1 MQNILTFIKNGQK
14 FTLDASNIKSVRDT
28 GNGFEI
34 TLKSG
39 EIIQADSYSVTPNTQ
54 PVEQVSSQQVEN
66 NSEADEEFEKEEVLK
81 EKSLLDSQ
89 TMLWGGA
96 AIALGGI
103 AIAASGSGGSDGS
116 APSDQTPPASLT
128 KILSKD
134 GKAVSG
140 LTEAGATVIVE
151 NSAGKVIGSA
161 KAGADG
167 TYLINLDKAY
177 INGEILKVSAQDT
190 AGNSTVKQ
198 ELIAS
203 DITAP
208 TLTHVISSNGKT
220 ITGLTEANST
230 VTVKD
235 SSGKIIGT
243 AKSDNDGKYTVI
255 LDKAYLNGENLTIS
269 AEDLAGNKS
278 TIQTILAD
286 DKTAPIGLTVAID
299 TAGKVVTG
307 VTEANAVVT
316 VKNAAGIVVGTATA
330 DTAGK
335 YSITLDK
342 VYLNGESLSAT
353 ASDQSGNATAPKTII
368 APDTTAPSSLTASIG
383 TAGKVVTG
391 VTEANAVV
399 TVKNA
404 AGIVVGTATA
414 DTVGKYSI
422 TLDKVYLNGES
433 LNVTAADKAGN
444 ATVPKTIVAPDTTA
458 PSSLTATIDAAGK
471 AITGVTEA
479 NATVTVKNVVGTI
492 VGTGTADATGKYSV
506 TLDKIY
512 LNGESLSTIAAD
524 KAGNATVPKIIV
536 APDITA
542 PSSLTATIDA
552 AGKAIT
558 GVTEANATVTVK
570 DVVGTIVGTGTADV
584 TGKYSVTLDKAYLN
598 GESLNVTVADKA
610 GNATVP
616 KTIVAPD
623 TTAPS
628 SLTATIDAAGK
639 AITGVTEANA
649 TVTVKNVVGTIVGTG
664 TADATGK
671 YSVTLDK
678 IYLNGESLS
687 AIAADKAG
695 NATVPKIIVAPDITA
710 PSSLTATI
718 DASGKVV
725 TGVTEANAVVTVK
738 NTAGTVV
745 GTGTADAT
753 GKYSITLDKAY
764 LNGESLNAI
773 AADKVGNTT
782 TPKTIIAPDTTAP
795 SSLTAI
801 IDAAGKVITGTT
813 EVGARVTV
821 KNVVGTIVGTG
832 TADATG
838 KYSVTLDK
846 IYLNGESLSAI
857 AADKAGNA
865 TVPKIIVAPDI
876 TAPSSLTATI
886 DASGK
891 VVTGVTE
898 ANAVVTVKN
907 TAGTVVGT
915 GTADATGKYS
925 ITLDK
930 AYLNGE
936 SLNAIAADKVGNTTT
951 PKTIIAP
958 DTTAPSSLTAIIDAA
973 GKVITGTTEVGARV
987 TVEQVT
993 AVYKEVTVLETQTV
1007 LNETV
1012 QSNYL
1017 SKTYSFEV
1025 TGTNAHVSLNLSSS
1039 TNSLSGSYS
1048 STLSGANLNTSLTG
1062 SISQA
1067 GNGNYSIDLAQGS
1080 VLPPG
1085 TYTLTVNYSS
1095 SIVPVINVNVTQ
1107 EVPKTILEVDHYETK
1122 VVGAANADEA
1132 GNYSITLDKAYLNG
1146 ESLSVTAADQSDNK
1160 TEVKEVI
1167 APDSTPPI
1175 LHQPTIQGGWT
1186 EGQSVQGTTEANAT
1200 IIVKNTAGDV
1210 IGSAIAD
1217 ASGYYNVILNT
1228 VYEDGELLKVIA
1240 ADAKGNE
1247 SSININTPDITAPI
1261 LANLFNYDVST
1272 DKIIFNAP
1280 SDSYIVEQKIGDAWV
1295 QVNVEEK
1302 FDWLNTEF
1310 RVTAKDLAG
1319 NSSQPLTIIINT
1331 ASGTYKPTDPTFIQ
1345 IIKGS
1350 IGNDYLY
1357 GGNGDDTLVSNTG
1370 SDYLYGGSGN
1380 DTLIYGG
1387 NSNVYTALQGQAGND
1402 TYIVDKA
1409 LLTSSSSIH
1418 ILDNAAEENIL
1429 QLKSVSSGDISL
1441 KQSDSLIIISFN
1453 DSASTIRF
1461 GEGQLSSIVFDDG
1474 TVWNKA
1480 QIEANTIGKLL
1491 GTDAADNLQADAEIS
1506 TIYGLG
1512 GNDTIQGGVQNDYL
1526 YGDDGDDTL
1535 VSNTGSDYLYG
1546 GAGNDTLIYG
1556 GNSNVYTALQGQ
1568 AGNDTYIIDKALLTS
1583 SSYIHILDNATEENT
1598 LQLKSVSSSDISL
1611 KQSDSLIIISF
1622 NDSASTIRFGKDN
1635 LSFIVFDDGTV
1646 WDKAQIEANTI
1657 GKLLGTDAADNL
1669 QADAEI
1675 STIYSLGG
1683 NDTIQGGVQN
1693 DYLYGGD
1700 GDDTLVSNTGSD
1712 YLYGGSG
1719 NDTLIYGGNS
1729 NVYTALQGQAGNDTY
1744 IVDKALLTSSSS
1756 IHILDNAAEEN
1767 ILQLKSVSSGDIS
1780 LKQSDSLIIISFND
1794 SASTIRFGEGQL
1806 SSIVFDD
1813 GTVWDKAQIEQH
1825 IAEPVFGTT
1834 GNDVIET
1841 NIPNQSYSYILG
1853 DGADTVVFNILDNT
1867 DNLGGNVK
1875 TEWTDF
1881 NLSENDK
1888 LDLSQLLIN
1897 NNGNLQEF
1905 ITVKDT
1911 QAGVVMSVDRDGSNQ
1926 STYHSQELILL
1937 TGKHYTLED
1946 LMASNAFI
1954 H

>member
-208 TLTHVISSNGKT
+208 TLTHAISSNGKA

-243 AKSDNDGKYTVI
+243 SKSDNDGKYTVI

-414 DTVGKYSI
+414 DTAGKYSI

-433 LNVTAADKAGN
+433 LSATASDQSGN
-444 ATVPKTIVAPDTTA
+444 ATAPKTIIAPDTTA
-458 PSSLTATIDAAGK
+458 PSSLTASIGTAGK
-471 AITGVTEA
+471 VVTGVTEA
-479 NATVTVKNVVGTI
+479 NAVVTVKNAAGIVVGI
-492 VGTGTADATGKYSV
+492 ATADATGKYSV

-512 LNGESLSTIAAD
+512 LNGESLSAIAAD

-536 APDITA
+536 APDITAPSSLTATIDAAGKVITGVTEANATVTVKDVVGTIVGTGTADVTGKYSVTLDKAYLNGESLNVTVADKAGNATVPKTIVAPDTTA

-649 TVTVKNVVGTIVGTG
+649 TVTVKDVVGTIVGTG
-664 TADATGK
+664 TADVTGK

-678 IYLNGESLS
+678 AYLNGENLTISAEDLAGNKSTIQTILADDKTAPIGLTVAIDTAGKFVTGVTEANAVVTIKNTAGTVVGTATADTAGKYSITLDKAYLNGESLS

-695 NATVPKIIVAPDITA
+695 NTTTPKTIIAPDTTA
-710 PSSLTATI
+710 PSSLIATI
-718 DASGKVV
+718 DASGKVF

-795 SSLTAI
+795 SSLTAT
-801 IDAAGKVITGTT
+801 IDAAGKV
-813 EVGARVTV
+813 V
-821 KNVVGTIVGTG
+821 
-832 TADATG
+832 
-838 KYSVTLDK
+838 
-846 IYLNGESLSAI
+846 
-857 AADKAGNA
+857 AG
-865 TVPKIIVAPDI
+865 I
-876 TAPSSLTATI
+876 
-886 DASGK
+886 
-891 VVTGVTE
+891 TE
-898 ANAVVTVKN
+898 A
-907 TAGTVVGT
+907 
-915 GTADATGKYS
+915 D
-925 ITLDK
+925 
-930 AYLNGE
+930 
-936 SLNAIAADKVGNTTT
+936 
-951 PKTIIAP
+951 
-958 DTTAPSSLTAIIDAA
+958 
-973 GKVITGTTEVGARV
+973 ARV

-993 AVYKEVTVLETQTV
+993 AVYKEVTVLETQFI
-1007 LNETV
+1007 LSESV
-1012 QSNYL
+1012 QTNYL

-1048 STLSGANLNTSLTG
+1048 SILSGASLNTRLTG
-1062 SISQA
+1062 NVSQA
-1067 GNGNYSIDLAQGS
+1067 GDGNYSIDLAQGW

-1085 TYTLTVNYSS
+1085 TYTLIVNYSS
-1095 SIVPVINVNVTQ
+1095 SMAPVINVNVTQ
-1107 EVPKTILEVDHYETK
+1107 EVPTTILEVDHYETK
-1122 VVGAANADEA
+1122 VVGTANADEA

-1146 ESLSVTAADQSDNK
+1146 ENLIVTATDQSGNK
-1160 TEVKEVI
+1160 TEAKEVI
-1167 APDSTPPI
+1167 VPDITPPI

-1186 EGQSVQGTTEANAT
+1186 EGQVVQGTTEANVTVT
-1200 IIVKNTAGDV
+1200 IKNAAGDV

-1217 ASGYYNVILNT
+1217 ASGHYSVILNT
-1228 VYEDGELLKVIA
+1228 VYENGELLKVIA
-1240 ADAKGNE
+1240 TDNKGNE
-1247 SSININTPDITAPI
+1247 NLLQLNAPDTTAPI
-1261 LANLFNYDVST
+1261 LANLFSYDLST

-1280 SDSYIVEQKIGDAWV
+1280 SDSYFVEQKIDGAWV
-1295 QVNVEEK
+1295 HVNIEEK
-1302 FDWLNTEF
+1302 FDWLNVEY
-1310 RVTAKDLAG
+1310 RVTATDQAG
-1319 NSSQPLTIIINT
+1319 NSSQPLTTIINT
-1331 ASGTYKPTDPTFIQ
+1331 ASGTYKPTDPTFTQ

-1350 IGNDYLY
+1350 TGNDYLY
-1357 GGNGDDTLVSNTG
+1357 GSNGDDTLISNGG
-1370 SDYLYGGSGN
+1370 SDSLYGGSGN

-1387 NSNVYTALQGQAGND
+1387 NSPNVYTGLIGEAGND

-1409 LLTSSSSIH
+1409 LLGSLSYVH
-1418 ILDNAAEENIL
+1418 ILDNTNEQNTL
-1429 QLKSVSSGDISL
+1429 YLKSVSADEIIL
-1441 KQSDSLIIISFN
+1441 KQASADRIITFN
-1453 DSASTIRF
+1453 DSTATIHF

-1480 QIEANTIGKLL
+1480 QIEANIIGRLL
-1491 GTDAADNLQADAEIS
+1491 GTDGDDHLQADANYS
-1506 TIYGLG
+1506 VIYGL
-1512 GNDTIQGGVQNDYL
+1512 D
-1526 YGDDGDDTL
+1526 
-1535 VSNTGSDYLYG
+1535 
-1546 GAGNDTLIYG
+1546 
-1556 GNSNVYTALQGQ
+1556 
-1568 AGNDTYIIDKALLTS
+1568 
-1583 SSYIHILDNATEENT
+1583 
-1598 LQLKSVSSSDISL
+1598 
-1611 KQSDSLIIISF
+1611 
-1622 NDSASTIRFGKDN
+1622 
-1635 LSFIVFDDGTV
+1635 
-1646 WDKAQIEANTI
+1646 
-1657 GKLLGTDAADNL
+1657 
-1669 QADAEI
+1669 
-1675 STIYSLGG
+1675 G

-1693 DYLYGGD
+1693 DYLYGGN
-1700 GDDTLVSNTGSD
+1700 GDDTLISNGGSD
-1712 YLYGGSG
+1712 SLYGGSG

-1729 NVYTALQGQAGNDTY
+1729 PNVYTGLIGEAGNDTY
-1744 IVDKALLTSSSS
+1744 IVDKALLGSLSYV
-1756 IHILDNAAEEN
+1756 HILDNTNEQN
-1767 ILQLKSVSSGDIS
+1767 TLYLKSVSADEII
-1780 LKQSDSLIIISFND
+1780 LKQTSADRVITFND
-1794 SASTIRFGEGQL
+1794 STATIHFGEGQL

-1813 GTVWDKAQIEQH
+1813 GTTWDKAQIEQH
-1825 IAEPVFGTT
+1825 IAKTVVGTFD
-1834 GNDVIET
+1834 NDVVET
-1841 NIPNQSYSYILG
+1841 ATANQTYSYTL
-1853 DGADTVVFNILDNT
+1853 DTGADTLIFKVLDDI
-1867 DNLGGNVK
+1867 DNLGGNSNG
-1875 TEWTDF
+1875 EWTDF

-1926 STYHSQELILL
+1926 STYYSQELILL

>member
-598 GESLNVTVADKA
+598 GESLN
-610 GNATVP
+610 
-616 KTIVAPD
+616 
-623 TTAPS
+623 
-628 SLTATIDAAGK
+628 
-639 AITGVTEANA
+639 
-649 TVTVKNVVGTIVGTG
+649 
-664 TADATGK
+664 
-671 YSVTLDK
+671 
-678 IYLNGESLS
+678 
-687 AIAADKAG
+687 
-695 NATVPKIIVAPDITA
+695 
-710 PSSLTATI
+710 
-718 DASGKVV
+718 
-725 TGVTEANAVVTVK
+725 
-738 NTAGTVV
+738 
-745 GTGTADAT
+745 
-753 GKYSITLDKAY
+753 
-764 LNGESLNAI
+764 
-773 AADKVGNTT
+773 
-782 TPKTIIAPDTTAP
+782 
-795 SSLTAI
+795 
-801 IDAAGKVITGTT
+801 
-813 EVGARVTV
+813 
-821 KNVVGTIVGTG
+821 
-832 TADATG
+832 
-838 KYSVTLDK
+838 
-846 IYLNGESLSAI
+846 
-857 AADKAGNA
+857 
-865 TVPKIIVAPDI
+865 
-876 TAPSSLTATI
+876 
-886 DASGK
+886 
-891 VVTGVTE
+891 
-898 ANAVVTVKN
+898 
-907 TAGTVVGT
+907 
-915 GTADATGKYS
+915 
-925 ITLDK
+925 
-930 AYLNGE
+930 
-936 SLNAIAADKVGNTTT
+936 AIAADKVGNTTT

-1480 QIEANTIGKLL
+1480 
-1491 GTDAADNLQADAEIS
+1491 
-1506 TIYGLG
+1506 
-1512 GNDTIQGGVQNDYL
+1512 
-1526 YGDDGDDTL
+1526 
-1535 VSNTGSDYLYG
+1535 
-1546 GAGNDTLIYG
+1546 
-1556 GNSNVYTALQGQ
+1556 
-1568 AGNDTYIIDKALLTS
+1568 
-1583 SSYIHILDNATEENT
+1583 
-1598 LQLKSVSSSDISL
+1598 
-1611 KQSDSLIIISF
+1611 
-1622 NDSASTIRFGKDN
+1622 
-1635 LSFIVFDDGTV
+1635 
-1646 WDKAQIEANTI
+1646 
-1657 GKLLGTDAADNL
+1657 
-1669 QADAEI
+1669 
-1675 STIYSLGG
+1675 
-1683 NDTIQGGVQN
+1683 
-1693 DYLYGGD
+1693 
-1700 GDDTLVSNTGSD
+1700 
-1712 YLYGGSG
+1712 
-1719 NDTLIYGGNS
+1719 
-1729 NVYTALQGQAGNDTY
+1729 
-1744 IVDKALLTSSSS
+1744 
-1756 IHILDNAAEEN
+1756 
-1767 ILQLKSVSSGDIS
+1767 
-1780 LKQSDSLIIISFND
+1780 
-1794 SASTIRFGEGQL
+1794 
-1806 SSIVFDD
+1806 
-1813 GTVWDKAQIEQH
+1813 
-1825 IAEPVFGTT
+1825 
-1834 GNDVIET
+1834 
-1841 NIPNQSYSYILG
+1841 
-1853 DGADTVVFNILDNT
+1853 
-1867 DNLGGNVK
+1867 
-1875 TEWTDF
+1875 
-1881 NLSENDK
+1881 
-1888 LDLSQLLIN
+1888 
-1897 NNGNLQEF
+1897 
-1905 ITVKDT
+1905 
-1911 QAGVVMSVDRDGSNQ
+1911 
-1926 STYHSQELILL
+1926 
-1937 TGKHYTLED
+1937 
-1946 LMASNAFI
+1946 
-1954 H
+1954 

>member
-39 EIIQADSYSVTPNTQ
+39 EIIQAESYSVTPNTQ

-103 AIAASGSGGSDGS
+103 AIAASGSGGS

-208 TLTHVISSNGKT
+208 TLTHAISSNGKT

-269 AEDLAGNKS
+269 AEDLVGNKS

-299 TAGKVVTG
+299 TAGKVVKG

-414 DTVGKYSI
+414 D
-422 TLDKVYLNGES
+422 
-433 LNVTAADKAGN
+433 
-444 ATVPKTIVAPDTTA
+444 
-458 PSSLTATIDAAGK
+458 
-471 AITGVTEA
+471 
-479 NATVTVKNVVGTI
+479 
-492 VGTGTADATGKYSV
+492 ATGKYSV
-506 TLDKIY
+506 TL
-512 LNGESLSTIAAD
+512 N
-524 KAGNATVPKIIV
+524 
-536 APDITA
+536 
-542 PSSLTATIDA
+542 
-552 AGKAIT
+552 
-558 GVTEANATVTVK
+558 
-570 DVVGTIVGTGTADV
+570 
-584 TGKYSVTLDKAYLN
+584 KAYLN
-598 GESLNVTVADKA
+598 GESLNVTAADKA

-718 DASGKVV
+718 DAAGKAI
-725 TGVTEANAVVTVK
+725 TGVTEANATVTVK
-738 NTAGTVV
+738 DVVGTIV
-745 GTGTADAT
+745 GTGTADVT
-753 GKYSITLDKAY
+753 GKYSVTLDKAY
-764 LNGESLNAI
+764 LNGESLNVT
-773 AADKVGNTT
+773 AADKAGNATV
-782 TPKTIIAPDTTAP
+782 PKTIVAPDTTAP
-795 SSLTAI
+795 SSLTAT
-801 IDAAGKVITGTT
+801 IDAAGKAITGVT
-813 EVGARVTV
+813 EANATVTV

-857 AADKAGNA
+857 AADKAGNTTAA
-865 TVPKIIVAPDI
+865 TTIIASDT
-876 TAPSSLTATI
+876 TAPSSLIATI

-958 DTTAPSSLTAIIDAA
+958 DTTAPSSLIATIDAA
-973 GKVITGTTEVGARV
+973 GKVVAGVTEADARV

-993 AVYKEVTVLETQTV
+993 AVYKEVTVLETQFI
-1007 LNETV
+1007 LSESV
-1012 QSNYL
+1012 QTNYL

-1048 STLSGANLNTSLTG
+1048 SILSGASLNTRLTG
-1062 SISQA
+1062 NVSQA
-1067 GNGNYSIDLAQGS
+1067 GDGNYSIDLAQGS

-1095 SIVPVINVNVTQ
+1095 SMVPVINVNVTQ
-1107 EVPKTILEVDHYETK
+1107 EVPTTILEVDYYETK
-1122 VVGAANADEA
+1122 VVGTANADEA

-1146 ESLSVTAADQSDNK
+1146 ENLIATATDQSGNK
-1160 TEVKEVI
+1160 TEAKEVI
-1167 APDSTPPI
+1167 VPDITPPI

-1186 EGQSVQGTTEANAT
+1186 EGQVVQGTTEANVTVT
-1200 IIVKNTAGDV
+1200 IKNAAGDV

-1217 ASGYYNVILNT
+1217 ASGHYSVILNT
-1228 VYEDGELLKVIA
+1228 VYENGELLKVIA
-1240 ADAKGNE
+1240 TDNKGNE
-1247 SSININTPDITAPI
+1247 NLLQLNAPDTTTPM
-1261 LANLFNYDVST
+1261 LANLFSYDLST

-1280 SDSYIVEQKIGDAWV
+1280 SDSYFVEQKIDGAWV
-1295 QVNVEEK
+1295 HVNIEEK
-1302 FDWLNTEF
+1302 FDWLNVEY
-1310 RVTAKDLAG
+1310 RVTATDQAG
-1319 NSSQPLTIIINT
+1319 NSSQPLTTIINT

-1350 IGNDYLY
+1350 TGNDYLY
-1357 GGNGDDTLVSNTG
+1357 GGNGDDTLISNG
-1370 SDYLYGGSGN
+1370 DSDSLYGGSGN

-1387 NSNVYTALQGQAGND
+1387 NSPKIYTGLIGEAGND

-1409 LLTSSSSIH
+1409 LLGSLSYVH
-1418 ILDNAAEENIL
+1418 ILDNTNEQNTL
-1429 QLKSVSSGDISL
+1429 YLKSVSADEIIL
-1441 KQSDSLIIISFN
+1441 KQTSADRVITFN
-1453 DSASTIRF
+1453 DSTATIHF

-1474 TVWNKA
+1474 T
-1480 QIEANTIGKLL
+1480 T
-1491 GTDAADNLQADAEIS
+1491 
-1506 TIYGLG
+1506 
-1512 GNDTIQGGVQNDYL
+1512 
-1526 YGDDGDDTL
+1526 
-1535 VSNTGSDYLYG
+1535 
-1546 GAGNDTLIYG
+1546 
-1556 GNSNVYTALQGQ
+1556 
-1568 AGNDTYIIDKALLTS
+1568 
-1583 SSYIHILDNATEENT
+1583 
-1598 LQLKSVSSSDISL
+1598 
-1611 KQSDSLIIISF
+1611 
-1622 NDSASTIRFGKDN
+1622 
-1635 LSFIVFDDGTV
+1635 
-1646 WDKAQIEANTI
+1646 WDKAQIEANII
-1657 GKLLGTDAADNL
+1657 GRLLGTDGDDHL
-1669 QADAEI
+1669 QADANY
-1675 STIYSLGG
+1675 SVIYGLDG

-1693 DYLYGGD
+1693 DYLYGGN
-1700 GDDTLVSNTGSD
+1700 GDDTLISNGGSD
-1712 YLYGGSG
+1712 SLYGGSG

-1729 NVYTALQGQAGNDTY
+1729 PNVYTGLIGEAGNDTY
-1744 IVDKALLTSSSS
+1744 IVDKALLGSLSYV
-1756 IHILDNAAEEN
+1756 HILDNTNEQN
-1767 ILQLKSVSSGDIS
+1767 TLYLKSVSADEII
-1780 LKQSDSLIIISFND
+1780 LKQTSADRVITFND
-1794 SASTIRFGEGQL
+1794 STATIHFGEGQL

-1813 GTVWDKAQIEQH
+1813 GTTWDKAQIEQH
-1825 IAEPVFGTT
+1825 IAKTVVGTFD
-1834 GNDVIET
+1834 NDVVET
-1841 NIPNQSYSYILG
+1841 ATANQTYSYTL
-1853 DGADTVVFNILDNT
+1853 DTGADTLIFKVLDDI
-1867 DNLGGNVK
+1867 DNLGGNSNG
-1875 TEWTDF
+1875 EWTDF

>member
-39 EIIQADSYSVTPNTQ
+39 EIIQAESYSVTPNTQ

-103 AIAASGSGGSDGS
+103 AIAASGSGGS

-208 TLTHVISSNGKT
+208 TLTHAISSNGKT

-269 AEDLAGNKS
+269 AEDLVGNKS

-299 TAGKVVTG
+299 TAGKVVKG

-414 DTVGKYSI
+414 DATGKYSV
-422 TLDKVYLNGES
+422 TLNKAYLNGES

-512 LNGESLSTIAAD
+512 LNGESLS
-524 KAGNATVPKIIV
+524 
-536 APDITA
+536 
-542 PSSLTATIDA
+542 
-552 AGKAIT
+552 
-558 GVTEANATVTVK
+558 
-570 DVVGTIVGTGTADV
+570 
-584 TGKYSVTLDKAYLN
+584 
-598 GESLNVTVADKA
+598 
-610 GNATVP
+610 
-616 KTIVAPD
+616 
-623 TTAPS
+623 
-628 SLTATIDAAGK
+628 
-639 AITGVTEANA
+639 
-649 TVTVKNVVGTIVGTG
+649 
-664 TADATGK
+664 
-671 YSVTLDK
+671 
-678 IYLNGESLS
+678 

-695 NATVPKIIVAPDITA
+695 NTTAATTIIASDTTA
-710 PSSLTATI
+710 PSSLIATI

-795 SSLTAI
+795 SSLIAT
-801 IDAAGKVITGTT
+801 IDAAGKV
-813 EVGARVTV
+813 
-821 KNVVGTIVGTG
+821 
-832 TADATG
+832 
-838 KYSVTLDK
+838 
-846 IYLNGESLSAI
+846 
-857 AADKAGNA
+857 
-865 TVPKIIVAPDI
+865 VA
-876 TAPSSLTATI
+876 
-886 DASGK
+886 
-891 VVTGVTE
+891 GVTE
-898 ANAVVTVKN
+898 A
-907 TAGTVVGT
+907 
-915 GTADATGKYS
+915 D
-925 ITLDK
+925 
-930 AYLNGE
+930 
-936 SLNAIAADKVGNTTT
+936 
-951 PKTIIAP
+951 
-958 DTTAPSSLTAIIDAA
+958 
-973 GKVITGTTEVGARV
+973 ARV

-993 AVYKEVTVLETQTV
+993 AVYKEVTVLETQFI
-1007 LNETV
+1007 LSESV
-1012 QSNYL
+1012 QTNYL

-1048 STLSGANLNTSLTG
+1048 SILSGASLNTRLTG
-1062 SISQA
+1062 NVSQA
-1067 GNGNYSIDLAQGS
+1067 GDGNYSIDLAQGS

-1095 SIVPVINVNVTQ
+1095 SMVPVINVNVTQ

-1506 TIYGLG
+1506 TIYSLG

-1526 YGDDGDDTL
+1526 YGGDGDDTL

-1546 GAGNDTLIYG
+1546 GSGNDTLIYG

-1780 LKQSDSLIIISFND
+1780 LKQSDLLIIISFND

-1834 GNDVIET
+1834 VNDVIET

-1881 NLSENDK
+1881 NLVENDK
-1888 LDLSQLLIN
+1888 IDFSQLFIN
-1897 NNGNLQEF
+1897 DSGDLQDY

-1911 QAGVVMSVDRDGSNQ
+1911 EAGLIISVDRDGSSQ

>member
-39 EIIQADSYSVTPNTQ
+39 EIIQAESYSVTPNTQ

-208 TLTHVISSNGKT
+208 TLTHAISSNGKT

-255 LDKAYLNGENLTIS
+255 LDKAYLNGENLSIS

-299 TAGKVVTG
+299 TAGKFVTG

-316 VKNAAGIVVGTATA
+316 IKNTVGTVVGTATA

-414 DTVGKYSI
+414 D
-422 TLDKVYLNGES
+422 
-433 LNVTAADKAGN
+433 
-444 ATVPKTIVAPDTTA
+444 
-458 PSSLTATIDAAGK
+458 
-471 AITGVTEA
+471 
-479 NATVTVKNVVGTI
+479 
-492 VGTGTADATGKYSV
+492 ATGKYSV
-506 TLDKIY
+506 TLDKAY
-512 LNGESLSTIAAD
+512 LNGESLSITATD
-524 KAGNATVPKIIV
+524 KAGNATAPKIIV

-552 AGKAIT
+552 AGEAI
-558 GVTEANATVTVK
+558 
-570 DVVGTIVGTGTADV
+570 
-584 TGKYSVTLDKAYLN
+584 
-598 GESLNVTVADKA
+598 
-610 GNATVP
+610 
-616 KTIVAPD
+616 
-623 TTAPS
+623 
-628 SLTATIDAAGK
+628 
-639 AITGVTEANA
+639 
-649 TVTVKNVVGTIVGTG
+649 
-664 TADATGK
+664 
-671 YSVTLDK
+671 
-678 IYLNGESLS
+678 
-687 AIAADKAG
+687 
-695 NATVPKIIVAPDITA
+695 
-710 PSSLTATI
+710 
-718 DASGKVV
+718 

-738 NTAGTVV
+738 NAAGIVV

-795 SSLTAI
+795 SSLI
-801 IDAAGKVITGTT
+801 
-813 EVGARVTV
+813 
-821 KNVVGTIVGTG
+821 
-832 TADATG
+832 
-838 KYSVTLDK
+838 
-846 IYLNGESLSAI
+846 
-857 AADKAGNA
+857 
-865 TVPKIIVAPDI
+865 
-876 TAPSSLTATI
+876 ATI

-891 VVTGVTE
+891 VVAGVTE
-898 ANAVVTVKN
+898 A
-907 TAGTVVGT
+907 
-915 GTADATGKYS
+915 D
-925 ITLDK
+925 
-930 AYLNGE
+930 
-936 SLNAIAADKVGNTTT
+936 
-951 PKTIIAP
+951 
-958 DTTAPSSLTAIIDAA
+958 
-973 GKVITGTTEVGARV
+973 ARV

-993 AVYKEVTVLETQTV
+993 AVYKEVTVLETQFI
-1007 LNETV
+1007 LSESV
-1012 QSNYL
+1012 QTNYL

-1048 STLSGANLNTSLTG
+1048 SILSGASLNTRLTG
-1062 SISQA
+1062 NVSQA
-1067 GNGNYSIDLAQGS
+1067 GEGNYSIDLAQGS

-1095 SIVPVINVNVTQ
+1095 SMVPVINVNVTQ
-1107 EVPKTILEVDHYETK
+1107 EVPTTILEVDHYETK
-1122 VVGAANADEA
+1122 VVGTANADEA

-1146 ESLSVTAADQSDNK
+1146 ENLIATATDQSGNK
-1160 TEVKEVI
+1160 TEAKEVI
-1167 APDSTPPI
+1167 VPDITPPI

-1186 EGQSVQGTTEANAT
+1186 EGQVVQGTTEANVTVTIKNAT
-1200 IIVKNTAGDV
+1200 GDV

-1217 ASGYYNVILNT
+1217 ASGYYSVILNT
-1228 VYEDGELLKVIA
+1228 VYENGELLKVIA
-1240 ADAKGNE
+1240 TDNKGNE
-1247 SSININTPDITAPI
+1247 NLLQLNAPDTTAPI
-1261 LANLFNYDVST
+1261 LANLFSYDLST

-1280 SDSYIVEQKIGDAWV
+1280 SDSYFVEQKIDGAWV
-1295 QVNVEEK
+1295 HVNIEEK
-1302 FDWLNTEF
+1302 FDWLNVEY
-1310 RVTAKDLAG
+1310 RVTATDQAG
-1319 NSSQPLTIIINT
+1319 NSSQPLTTIINT
-1331 ASGTYKPTDPTFIQ
+1331 ASGTYKPTDPTFTQ

-1350 IGNDYLY
+1350 TGNDYLY
-1357 GGNGDDTLVSNTG
+1357 GGNGDDTLISNGG
-1370 SDYLYGGSGN
+1370 SDSLYGGSGN

-1387 NSNVYTALQGQAGND
+1387 NSPNIYTGLIGEAGND

-1409 LLTSSSSIH
+1409 LL
-1418 ILDNAAEENIL
+1418 
-1429 QLKSVSSGDISL
+1429 GSL
-1441 KQSDSLIIISFN
+1441 
-1453 DSASTIRF
+1453 
-1461 GEGQLSSIVFDDG
+1461 
-1474 TVWNKA
+1474 
-1480 QIEANTIGKLL
+1480 
-1491 GTDAADNLQADAEIS
+1491 
-1506 TIYGLG
+1506 
-1512 GNDTIQGGVQNDYL
+1512 
-1526 YGDDGDDTL
+1526 
-1535 VSNTGSDYLYG
+1535 
-1546 GAGNDTLIYG
+1546 
-1556 GNSNVYTALQGQ
+1556 
-1568 AGNDTYIIDKALLTS
+1568 
-1583 SSYIHILDNATEENT
+1583 
-1598 LQLKSVSSSDISL
+1598 
-1611 KQSDSLIIISF
+1611 
-1622 NDSASTIRFGKDN
+1622 
-1635 LSFIVFDDGTV
+1635 
-1646 WDKAQIEANTI
+1646 
-1657 GKLLGTDAADNL
+1657 
-1669 QADAEI
+1669 
-1675 STIYSLGG
+1675 
-1683 NDTIQGGVQN
+1683 
-1693 DYLYGGD
+1693 
-1700 GDDTLVSNTGSD
+1700 
-1712 YLYGGSG
+1712 
-1719 NDTLIYGGNS
+1719 
-1729 NVYTALQGQAGNDTY
+1729 
-1744 IVDKALLTSSSS
+1744 
-1756 IHILDNAAEEN
+1756 
-1767 ILQLKSVSSGDIS
+1767 
-1780 LKQSDSLIIISFND
+1780 
-1794 SASTIRFGEGQL
+1794 
-1806 SSIVFDD
+1806 
-1813 GTVWDKAQIEQH
+1813 
-1825 IAEPVFGTT
+1825 
-1834 GNDVIET
+1834 
-1841 NIPNQSYSYILG
+1841 
-1853 DGADTVVFNILDNT
+1853 
-1867 DNLGGNVK
+1867 
-1875 TEWTDF
+1875 
-1881 NLSENDK
+1881 
-1888 LDLSQLLIN
+1888 
-1897 NNGNLQEF
+1897 
-1905 ITVKDT
+1905 
-1911 QAGVVMSVDRDGSNQ
+1911 
-1926 STYHSQELILL
+1926 
-1937 TGKHYTLED
+1937 
-1946 LMASNAFI
+1946 
-1954 H
+1954 

>member
-39 EIIQADSYSVTPNTQ
+39 EIIQAESYSVTPNTQ

-103 AIAASGSGGSDGS
+103 AIAASGSGGS

-208 TLTHVISSNGKT
+208 TLTHAISSNGKT

-269 AEDLAGNKS
+269 AEDLVGNKS

-299 TAGKVVTG
+299 TAGKVVKG

-414 DTVGKYSI
+414 DATGKYSV
-422 TLDKVYLNGES
+422 TLNKAYLNGES

-512 LNGESLSTIAAD
+512 LNGESLS
-524 KAGNATVPKIIV
+524 
-536 APDITA
+536 
-542 PSSLTATIDA
+542 
-552 AGKAIT
+552 
-558 GVTEANATVTVK
+558 
-570 DVVGTIVGTGTADV
+570 
-584 TGKYSVTLDKAYLN
+584 
-598 GESLNVTVADKA
+598 
-610 GNATVP
+610 
-616 KTIVAPD
+616 
-623 TTAPS
+623 
-628 SLTATIDAAGK
+628 
-639 AITGVTEANA
+639 
-649 TVTVKNVVGTIVGTG
+649 
-664 TADATGK
+664 
-671 YSVTLDK
+671 
-678 IYLNGESLS
+678 

-695 NATVPKIIVAPDITA
+695 NTTAATTIIASDTTA
-710 PSSLTATI
+710 PSSLIATI

-795 SSLTAI
+795 SSLIAT
-801 IDAAGKVITGTT
+801 IDAAGKV
-813 EVGARVTV
+813 
-821 KNVVGTIVGTG
+821 
-832 TADATG
+832 
-838 KYSVTLDK
+838 
-846 IYLNGESLSAI
+846 
-857 AADKAGNA
+857 
-865 TVPKIIVAPDI
+865 VA
-876 TAPSSLTATI
+876 
-886 DASGK
+886 
-891 VVTGVTE
+891 GVTE
-898 ANAVVTVKN
+898 A
-907 TAGTVVGT
+907 
-915 GTADATGKYS
+915 D
-925 ITLDK
+925 
-930 AYLNGE
+930 
-936 SLNAIAADKVGNTTT
+936 
-951 PKTIIAP
+951 
-958 DTTAPSSLTAIIDAA
+958 
-973 GKVITGTTEVGARV
+973 ARV

-993 AVYKEVTVLETQTV
+993 AVYKEVTVLETQFI
-1007 LNETV
+1007 LSESV
-1012 QSNYL
+1012 QTNYL

-1048 STLSGANLNTSLTG
+1048 SILSGASLNTRLTG
-1062 SISQA
+1062 NVSQA
-1067 GNGNYSIDLAQGS
+1067 GDGNYSIDLAQGS

-1095 SIVPVINVNVTQ
+1095 SMVPVINVNVTQ

-1780 LKQSDSLIIISFND
+1780 LKQSDLLIIISFND

-1834 GNDVIET
+1834 VNDVIET

-1881 NLSENDK
+1881 NLVENDK
-1888 LDLSQLLIN
+1888 IDFSQLFIN
-1897 NNGNLQEF
+1897 DSGDLQDY

-1911 QAGVVMSVDRDGSNQ
+1911 EAGLIISVDRDGSSQ

>member
-414 DTVGKYSI
+414 DTAGKYSITLDKVYLNGESLSATASDQSGNATAPKTIIAPDTTAPSSLTASIGTAGKVVTGVTEANAVVTVKNAAGIVVGTATADTVGKYSI

-584 TGKYSVTLDKAYLN
+584 TGKYSV
-598 GESLNVTVADKA
+598 
-610 GNATVP
+610 
-616 KTIVAPD
+616 
-623 TTAPS
+623 
-628 SLTATIDAAGK
+628 
-639 AITGVTEANA
+639 
-649 TVTVKNVVGTIVGTG
+649 
-664 TADATGK
+664 
-671 YSVTLDK
+671 
-678 IYLNGESLS
+678 
-687 AIAADKAG
+687 
-695 NATVPKIIVAPDITA
+695 
-710 PSSLTATI
+710 
-718 DASGKVV
+718 
-725 TGVTEANAVVTVK
+725 
-738 NTAGTVV
+738 
-745 GTGTADAT
+745 
-753 GKYSITLDKAY
+753 
-764 LNGESLNAI
+764 
-773 AADKVGNTT
+773 
-782 TPKTIIAPDTTAP
+782 
-795 SSLTAI
+795 
-801 IDAAGKVITGTT
+801 
-813 EVGARVTV
+813 
-821 KNVVGTIVGTG
+821 
-832 TADATG
+832 
-838 KYSVTLDK
+838 
-846 IYLNGESLSAI
+846 
-857 AADKAGNA
+857 
-865 TVPKIIVAPDI
+865 
-876 TAPSSLTATI
+876 
-886 DASGK
+886 
-891 VVTGVTE
+891 
-898 ANAVVTVKN
+898 
-907 TAGTVVGT
+907 
-915 GTADATGKYS
+915 
-925 ITLDK
+925 TLDK

-1357 GGNGDDTLVSNTG
+1357 GGNG
-1370 SDYLYGGSGN
+1370 
-1380 DTLIYGG
+1380 
-1387 NSNVYTALQGQAGND
+1387 
-1402 TYIVDKA
+1402 
-1409 LLTSSSSIH
+1409 
-1418 ILDNAAEENIL
+1418 
-1429 QLKSVSSGDISL
+1429 
-1441 KQSDSLIIISFN
+1441 
-1453 DSASTIRF
+1453 
-1461 GEGQLSSIVFDDG
+1461 
-1474 TVWNKA
+1474 
-1480 QIEANTIGKLL
+1480 
-1491 GTDAADNLQADAEIS
+1491 
-1506 TIYGLG
+1506 
-1512 GNDTIQGGVQNDYL
+1512 
-1526 YGDDGDDTL
+1526 
-1535 VSNTGSDYLYG
+1535 
-1546 GAGNDTLIYG
+1546 
-1556 GNSNVYTALQGQ
+1556 
-1568 AGNDTYIIDKALLTS
+1568 
-1583 SSYIHILDNATEENT
+1583 
-1598 LQLKSVSSSDISL
+1598 
-1611 KQSDSLIIISF
+1611 
-1622 NDSASTIRFGKDN
+1622 
-1635 LSFIVFDDGTV
+1635 
-1646 WDKAQIEANTI
+1646 
-1657 GKLLGTDAADNL
+1657 
-1669 QADAEI
+1669 
-1675 STIYSLGG
+1675 
-1683 NDTIQGGVQN
+1683 
-1693 DYLYGGD
+1693 
-1700 GDDTLVSNTGSD
+1700 
-1712 YLYGGSG
+1712 
-1719 NDTLIYGGNS
+1719 
-1729 NVYTALQGQAGNDTY
+1729 
-1744 IVDKALLTSSSS
+1744 
-1756 IHILDNAAEEN
+1756 
-1767 ILQLKSVSSGDIS
+1767 
-1780 LKQSDSLIIISFND
+1780 
-1794 SASTIRFGEGQL
+1794 
-1806 SSIVFDD
+1806 
-1813 GTVWDKAQIEQH
+1813 
-1825 IAEPVFGTT
+1825 
-1834 GNDVIET
+1834 
-1841 NIPNQSYSYILG
+1841 
-1853 DGADTVVFNILDNT
+1853 
-1867 DNLGGNVK
+1867 
-1875 TEWTDF
+1875 
-1881 NLSENDK
+1881 
-1888 LDLSQLLIN
+1888 
-1897 NNGNLQEF
+1897 
-1905 ITVKDT
+1905 
-1911 QAGVVMSVDRDGSNQ
+1911 
-1926 STYHSQELILL
+1926 
-1937 TGKHYTLED
+1937 
-1946 LMASNAFI
+1946 
-1954 H
+1954 

>member
-39 EIIQADSYSVTPNTQ
+39 EIIQADSYSITPNTQ

-208 TLTHVISSNGKT
+208 TLTHAISSNGKT

-399 TVKNA
+399 AVKNA
-404 AGIVVGTATA
+404 AGIVVGIATA
-414 DTVGKYSI
+414 DATGKYSV
-422 TLDKVYLNGES
+422 TLNKAYLNGES

-444 ATVPKTIVAPDTTA
+444 ATVPKTIIAPDTTA

-512 LNGESLSTIAAD
+512 LNGESLSAIAAD
-524 KAGNATVPKIIV
+524 KAGNVTVPKIIV

-639 AITGVTEANA
+639 VITGVTEANA
-649 TVTVKNVVGTIVGTG
+649 TVTVKDVVGTIVGIG
-664 TADATGK
+664 TADVTGK

-695 NATVPKIIVAPDITA
+695 NTTAATTIIASDTTA

-795 SSLTAI
+795 SSLTAT
-801 IDAAGKVITGTT
+801 IDAAGKV
-813 EVGARVTV
+813 
-821 KNVVGTIVGTG
+821 
-832 TADATG
+832 
-838 KYSVTLDK
+838 
-846 IYLNGESLSAI
+846 
-857 AADKAGNA
+857 
-865 TVPKIIVAPDI
+865 VA
-876 TAPSSLTATI
+876 
-886 DASGK
+886 
-891 VVTGVTE
+891 GVTE
-898 ANAVVTVKN
+898 A
-907 TAGTVVGT
+907 
-915 GTADATGKYS
+915 D
-925 ITLDK
+925 
-930 AYLNGE
+930 
-936 SLNAIAADKVGNTTT
+936 
-951 PKTIIAP
+951 
-958 DTTAPSSLTAIIDAA
+958 
-973 GKVITGTTEVGARV
+973 ARV

-993 AVYKEVTVLETQTV
+993 AVYKEVTVLETQFI
-1007 LNETV
+1007 LSESV
-1012 QSNYL
+1012 QTNYL

-1025 TGTNAHVSLNLSSS
+1025 TGTNAHVFLNLSSS

-1048 STLSGANLNTSLTG
+1048 SILSGASLNTRLTG
-1062 SISQA
+1062 NVSQA
-1067 GNGNYSIDLAQGS
+1067 GDGNYSIDLAQGS

-1095 SIVPVINVNVTQ
+1095 SMVPVINVNVTQ
-1107 EVPKTILEVDHYETK
+1107 EVPTTILEVDHYETK
-1122 VVGAANADEA
+1122 VVGTANADEA

-1146 ESLSVTAADQSDNK
+1146 ENLIVTATDQSGNK
-1160 TEVKEVI
+1160 TEAKEVI
-1167 APDSTPPI
+1167 VPDITPPI

-1186 EGQSVQGTTEANAT
+1186 EGQVVQGTTEANVTVT
-1200 IIVKNTAGDV
+1200 IKNAAGDV

-1217 ASGYYNVILNT
+1217 ASGHYSVILNT
-1228 VYEDGELLKVIA
+1228 VYENGELLKVIA
-1240 ADAKGNE
+1240 TDNKGNE
-1247 SSININTPDITAPI
+1247 NLLQLNAPDTTAPM
-1261 LANLFNYDVST
+1261 LANLFSYDLST

-1280 SDSYIVEQKIGDAWV
+1280 SDSYFVEQKIDGAWV
-1295 QVNVEEK
+1295 HVNIEEK
-1302 FDWLNTEF
+1302 FDWLNVEY
-1310 RVTAKDLAG
+1310 RVTATDQAG
-1319 NSSQPLTIIINT
+1319 NSSQPLTTIINT
-1331 ASGTYKPTDPTFIQ
+1331 ASGTYKPTDPTFTQ

-1350 IGNDYLY
+1350 TGNDYLY
-1357 GGNGDDTLVSNTG
+1357 GGNGDDTLISNG
-1370 SDYLYGGSGN
+1370 DSDSLYGGSGN

-1387 NSNVYTALQGQAGND
+1387 NSPNIYTGLIGEAGND

-1409 LLTSSSSIH
+1409 LLGSLSYVH
-1418 ILDNAAEENIL
+1418 ILDNTNEQNTL
-1429 QLKSVSSGDISL
+1429 YLKSVSADEIIL
-1441 KQSDSLIIISFN
+1441 KQASADRIITFN
-1453 DSASTIRF
+1453 DSTATIHF

-1480 QIEANTIGKLL
+1480 QIEANIIGRLL
-1491 GTDAADNLQADAEIS
+1491 GTDGDDHLQADANYS
-1506 TIYGLG
+1506 VIYGL
-1512 GNDTIQGGVQNDYL
+1512 D
-1526 YGDDGDDTL
+1526 
-1535 VSNTGSDYLYG
+1535 
-1546 GAGNDTLIYG
+1546 
-1556 GNSNVYTALQGQ
+1556 
-1568 AGNDTYIIDKALLTS
+1568 
-1583 SSYIHILDNATEENT
+1583 
-1598 LQLKSVSSSDISL
+1598 
-1611 KQSDSLIIISF
+1611 
-1622 NDSASTIRFGKDN
+1622 
-1635 LSFIVFDDGTV
+1635 
-1646 WDKAQIEANTI
+1646 
-1657 GKLLGTDAADNL
+1657 
-1669 QADAEI
+1669 
-1675 STIYSLGG
+1675 G

-1693 DYLYGGD
+1693 DYLYGGN
-1700 GDDTLVSNTGSD
+1700 GDDTLISNGGSD
-1712 YLYGGSG
+1712 SLYGGSG

-1729 NVYTALQGQAGNDTY
+1729 PNIYTGLIGEAGNDTY
-1744 IVDKALLTSSSS
+1744 IVDKALLGSLSYV
-1756 IHILDNAAEEN
+1756 HILDNTNEQN
-1767 ILQLKSVSSGDIS
+1767 TLYLKSVSADEII
-1780 LKQSDSLIIISFND
+1780 LKQTSADRVITFND
-1794 SASTIRFGEGQL
+1794 STATIHFGEGQL

-1813 GTVWDKAQIEQH
+1813 GTTWDKAQIEQH
-1825 IAEPVFGTT
+1825 IAKTVVGTFD
-1834 GNDVIET
+1834 NDVVET
-1841 NIPNQSYSYILG
+1841 ATANQTYSYTL
-1853 DGADTVVFNILDNT
+1853 DTGADTLIFKVLDDI
-1867 DNLGGNVK
+1867 DNLGGNSNG
-1875 TEWTDF
+1875 EWTDF

>member
-39 EIIQADSYSVTPNTQ
+39 EIIQAESYSVTPNTQ

-208 TLTHVISSNGKT
+208 TLTHAISSNGKT

-255 LDKAYLNGENLTIS
+255 LDKAYLNGENLSIS

-299 TAGKVVTG
+299 TAGKFVTG

-316 VKNAAGIVVGTATA
+316 IKNTVGTVVGTATA

-414 DTVGKYSI
+414 D
-422 TLDKVYLNGES
+422 
-433 LNVTAADKAGN
+433 
-444 ATVPKTIVAPDTTA
+444 
-458 PSSLTATIDAAGK
+458 
-471 AITGVTEA
+471 
-479 NATVTVKNVVGTI
+479 
-492 VGTGTADATGKYSV
+492 ATGKYSV
-506 TLDKIY
+506 TLDKAY
-512 LNGESLSTIAAD
+512 LNGESLSITATD
-524 KAGNATVPKIIV
+524 KAGNATAPKIIV

-570 DVVGTIVGTGTADV
+570 NVVGTVVGTGTADV

-598 GESLNVTVADKA
+598 GESLNVTAVDKA

-616 KTIVAPD
+616 KTIIAPD

-628 SLTATIDAAGK
+628 NLTATIDAAGE
-639 AITGVTEANA
+639 AI
-649 TVTVKNVVGTIVGTG
+649 
-664 TADATGK
+664 
-671 YSVTLDK
+671 
-678 IYLNGESLS
+678 
-687 AIAADKAG
+687 
-695 NATVPKIIVAPDITA
+695 
-710 PSSLTATI
+710 
-718 DASGKVV
+718 

-738 NTAGTVV
+738 NAAGIVV

-795 SSLTAI
+795 SSLI
-801 IDAAGKVITGTT
+801 
-813 EVGARVTV
+813 
-821 KNVVGTIVGTG
+821 
-832 TADATG
+832 
-838 KYSVTLDK
+838 
-846 IYLNGESLSAI
+846 
-857 AADKAGNA
+857 
-865 TVPKIIVAPDI
+865 
-876 TAPSSLTATI
+876 ATI

-891 VVTGVTE
+891 VVAGVTE
-898 ANAVVTVKN
+898 A
-907 TAGTVVGT
+907 
-915 GTADATGKYS
+915 D
-925 ITLDK
+925 
-930 AYLNGE
+930 
-936 SLNAIAADKVGNTTT
+936 
-951 PKTIIAP
+951 
-958 DTTAPSSLTAIIDAA
+958 
-973 GKVITGTTEVGARV
+973 ARV

-993 AVYKEVTVLETQTV
+993 AVYKEVTVLETQFI
-1007 LNETV
+1007 LSESV
-1012 QSNYL
+1012 QTNYL

-1048 STLSGANLNTSLTG
+1048 SILSGASLNTRLTG
-1062 SISQA
+1062 NVSQA
-1067 GNGNYSIDLAQGS
+1067 GEGNYSIDLAQGS

-1095 SIVPVINVNVTQ
+1095 SMVPVINVNVTQ
-1107 EVPKTILEVDHYETK
+1107 EVPTTILEVDHYETK
-1122 VVGAANADEA
+1122 VVGTANADEA

-1146 ESLSVTAADQSDNK
+1146 ENLIATATDQSGNK
-1160 TEVKEVI
+1160 TEAKEVI
-1167 APDSTPPI
+1167 VPDITPPI

-1186 EGQSVQGTTEANAT
+1186 EGQVVQGTTEANVTVTIKNAT
-1200 IIVKNTAGDV
+1200 GDV

-1217 ASGYYNVILNT
+1217 ASGYYSVILNT
-1228 VYEDGELLKVIA
+1228 VYENGELLKVIA
-1240 ADAKGNE
+1240 TDNKGNE
-1247 SSININTPDITAPI
+1247 NLLQLNAPDTTAPI
-1261 LANLFNYDVST
+1261 LANLFSYDLST

-1280 SDSYIVEQKIGDAWV
+1280 SDSYFVEQKIDGAWV
-1295 QVNVEEK
+1295 HVNIEEK
-1302 FDWLNTEF
+1302 FDWLNVEY
-1310 RVTAKDLAG
+1310 RVTATDQAG
-1319 NSSQPLTIIINT
+1319 NSSQPLTTIINT
-1331 ASGTYKPTDPTFIQ
+1331 ASGTYKPTDPTFTQ

-1350 IGNDYLY
+1350 TGNDYLY
-1357 GGNGDDTLVSNTG
+1357 GGNGDDTLISNGG
-1370 SDYLYGGSGN
+1370 SDSLYGGSGN

-1387 NSNVYTALQGQAGND
+1387 NSPNIYTGLIGEAGND

-1409 LLTSSSSIH
+1409 LLGSSYVH
-1418 ILDNAAEENIL
+1418 ILDNTNEQNTL
-1429 QLKSVSSGDISL
+1429 YLKSVSADEIIL
-1441 KQSDSLIIISFN
+1441 KQASADRIITFN
-1453 DSASTIRF
+1453 DSTATIHF

-1480 QIEANTIGKLL
+1480 QIEANIIGRLL
-1491 GTDAADNLQADAEIS
+1491 GTDGDDHLQADANYS
-1506 TIYGLG
+1506 VIYGL
-1512 GNDTIQGGVQNDYL
+1512 D
-1526 YGDDGDDTL
+1526 
-1535 VSNTGSDYLYG
+1535 
-1546 GAGNDTLIYG
+1546 
-1556 GNSNVYTALQGQ
+1556 
-1568 AGNDTYIIDKALLTS
+1568 
-1583 SSYIHILDNATEENT
+1583 
-1598 LQLKSVSSSDISL
+1598 
-1611 KQSDSLIIISF
+1611 
-1622 NDSASTIRFGKDN
+1622 
-1635 LSFIVFDDGTV
+1635 
-1646 WDKAQIEANTI
+1646 
-1657 GKLLGTDAADNL
+1657 
-1669 QADAEI
+1669 
-1675 STIYSLGG
+1675 G

-1693 DYLYGGD
+1693 DYLYGGN
-1700 GDDTLVSNTGSD
+1700 GDDTLISNGGSD
-1712 YLYGGSG
+1712 SLYGGSG

-1729 NVYTALQGQAGNDTY
+1729 PNVYTGLIGEAGNDTY
-1744 IVDKALLTSSSS
+1744 IVDKALLGSSYV
-1756 IHILDNAAEEN
+1756 HILDNTNEQN
-1767 ILQLKSVSSGDIS
+1767 TLYLKSVSADEII
-1780 LKQSDSLIIISFND
+1780 LKQASADRIITFND
-1794 SASTIRFGEGQL
+1794 STATIHFGEGLL

-1813 GTVWDKAQIEQH
+1813 GTTWDKAQIEQH
-1825 IAEPVFGTT
+1825 IAKTVVGTFD
-1834 GNDVIET
+1834 NDVVET
-1841 NIPNQSYSYILG
+1841 ATANQTYSYTL
-1853 DGADTVVFNILDNT
+1853 DTGADTLIFKVLDDI
-1867 DNLGGNVK
+1867 DNLGGNSNG
-1875 TEWTDF
+1875 EWTDF

-1937 TGKHYTLED
+1937 TAKHYTLED

>member
-1 MQNILTFIKNGQK
+1 
-14 FTLDASNIKSVRDT
+14 
-28 GNGFEI
+28 
-34 TLKSG
+34 
-39 EIIQADSYSVTPNTQ
+39 
-54 PVEQVSSQQVEN
+54 
-66 NSEADEEFEKEEVLK
+66 
-81 EKSLLDSQ
+81 
-89 TMLWGGA
+89 MLWGGA

-598 GESLNVTVADKA
+598 GESLN
-610 GNATVP
+610 
-616 KTIVAPD
+616 
-623 TTAPS
+623 
-628 SLTATIDAAGK
+628 
-639 AITGVTEANA
+639 
-649 TVTVKNVVGTIVGTG
+649 
-664 TADATGK
+664 
-671 YSVTLDK
+671 
-678 IYLNGESLS
+678 
-687 AIAADKAG
+687 
-695 NATVPKIIVAPDITA
+695 
-710 PSSLTATI
+710 
-718 DASGKVV
+718 
-725 TGVTEANAVVTVK
+725 
-738 NTAGTVV
+738 
-745 GTGTADAT
+745 
-753 GKYSITLDKAY
+753 
-764 LNGESLNAI
+764 
-773 AADKVGNTT
+773 
-782 TPKTIIAPDTTAP
+782 
-795 SSLTAI
+795 
-801 IDAAGKVITGTT
+801 
-813 EVGARVTV
+813 
-821 KNVVGTIVGTG
+821 
-832 TADATG
+832 
-838 KYSVTLDK
+838 
-846 IYLNGESLSAI
+846 
-857 AADKAGNA
+857 
-865 TVPKIIVAPDI
+865 
-876 TAPSSLTATI
+876 
-886 DASGK
+886 
-891 VVTGVTE
+891 
-898 ANAVVTVKN
+898 
-907 TAGTVVGT
+907 
-915 GTADATGKYS
+915 
-925 ITLDK
+925 
-930 AYLNGE
+930 
-936 SLNAIAADKVGNTTT
+936 AIAADKVGNTTT

-1357 GGNGDDTLVSNTG
+1357 GGNG
-1370 SDYLYGGSGN
+1370 
-1380 DTLIYGG
+1380 
-1387 NSNVYTALQGQAGND
+1387 
-1402 TYIVDKA
+1402 
-1409 LLTSSSSIH
+1409 
-1418 ILDNAAEENIL
+1418 
-1429 QLKSVSSGDISL
+1429 
-1441 KQSDSLIIISFN
+1441 
-1453 DSASTIRF
+1453 
-1461 GEGQLSSIVFDDG
+1461 
-1474 TVWNKA
+1474 
-1480 QIEANTIGKLL
+1480 
-1491 GTDAADNLQADAEIS
+1491 
-1506 TIYGLG
+1506 
-1512 GNDTIQGGVQNDYL
+1512 
-1526 YGDDGDDTL
+1526 
-1535 VSNTGSDYLYG
+1535 
-1546 GAGNDTLIYG
+1546 
-1556 GNSNVYTALQGQ
+1556 
-1568 AGNDTYIIDKALLTS
+1568 
-1583 SSYIHILDNATEENT
+1583 
-1598 LQLKSVSSSDISL
+1598 
-1611 KQSDSLIIISF
+1611 
-1622 NDSASTIRFGKDN
+1622 
-1635 LSFIVFDDGTV
+1635 
-1646 WDKAQIEANTI
+1646 
-1657 GKLLGTDAADNL
+1657 
-1669 QADAEI
+1669 
-1675 STIYSLGG
+1675 
-1683 NDTIQGGVQN
+1683 
-1693 DYLYGGD
+1693 
-1700 GDDTLVSNTGSD
+1700 
-1712 YLYGGSG
+1712 
-1719 NDTLIYGGNS
+1719 
-1729 NVYTALQGQAGNDTY
+1729 
-1744 IVDKALLTSSSS
+1744 
-1756 IHILDNAAEEN
+1756 
-1767 ILQLKSVSSGDIS
+1767 
-1780 LKQSDSLIIISFND
+1780 
-1794 SASTIRFGEGQL
+1794 
-1806 SSIVFDD
+1806 
-1813 GTVWDKAQIEQH
+1813 
-1825 IAEPVFGTT
+1825 
-1834 GNDVIET
+1834 
-1841 NIPNQSYSYILG
+1841 
-1853 DGADTVVFNILDNT
+1853 
-1867 DNLGGNVK
+1867 
-1875 TEWTDF
+1875 
-1881 NLSENDK
+1881 
-1888 LDLSQLLIN
+1888 
-1897 NNGNLQEF
+1897 
-1905 ITVKDT
+1905 
-1911 QAGVVMSVDRDGSNQ
+1911 
-1926 STYHSQELILL
+1926 
-1937 TGKHYTLED
+1937 
-1946 LMASNAFI
+1946 
-1954 H
+1954 

>member
-208 TLTHVISSNGKT
+208 TLTHAISSNGKT

-598 GESLNVTVADKA
+598 GESLN
-610 GNATVP
+610 
-616 KTIVAPD
+616 
-623 TTAPS
+623 
-628 SLTATIDAAGK
+628 
-639 AITGVTEANA
+639 
-649 TVTVKNVVGTIVGTG
+649 
-664 TADATGK
+664 
-671 YSVTLDK
+671 
-678 IYLNGESLS
+678 
-687 AIAADKAG
+687 
-695 NATVPKIIVAPDITA
+695 
-710 PSSLTATI
+710 
-718 DASGKVV
+718 
-725 TGVTEANAVVTVK
+725 
-738 NTAGTVV
+738 
-745 GTGTADAT
+745 
-753 GKYSITLDKAY
+753 
-764 LNGESLNAI
+764 
-773 AADKVGNTT
+773 
-782 TPKTIIAPDTTAP
+782 
-795 SSLTAI
+795 
-801 IDAAGKVITGTT
+801 
-813 EVGARVTV
+813 
-821 KNVVGTIVGTG
+821 
-832 TADATG
+832 
-838 KYSVTLDK
+838 
-846 IYLNGESLSAI
+846 
-857 AADKAGNA
+857 
-865 TVPKIIVAPDI
+865 
-876 TAPSSLTATI
+876 
-886 DASGK
+886 
-891 VVTGVTE
+891 
-898 ANAVVTVKN
+898 
-907 TAGTVVGT
+907 
-915 GTADATGKYS
+915 
-925 ITLDK
+925 
-930 AYLNGE
+930 
-936 SLNAIAADKVGNTTT
+936 AIAADKVGNTTT

-993 AVYKEVTVLETQTV
+993 AVYKEVTVLETQTI

-1261 LANLFNYDVST
+1261 LANLFDYDVST

-1357 GGNGDDTLVSNTG
+1357 GGNG
-1370 SDYLYGGSGN
+1370 
-1380 DTLIYGG
+1380 
-1387 NSNVYTALQGQAGND
+1387 
-1402 TYIVDKA
+1402 
-1409 LLTSSSSIH
+1409 
-1418 ILDNAAEENIL
+1418 
-1429 QLKSVSSGDISL
+1429 
-1441 KQSDSLIIISFN
+1441 
-1453 DSASTIRF
+1453 
-1461 GEGQLSSIVFDDG
+1461 
-1474 TVWNKA
+1474 
-1480 QIEANTIGKLL
+1480 
-1491 GTDAADNLQADAEIS
+1491 
-1506 TIYGLG
+1506 
-1512 GNDTIQGGVQNDYL
+1512 
-1526 YGDDGDDTL
+1526 
-1535 VSNTGSDYLYG
+1535 
-1546 GAGNDTLIYG
+1546 
-1556 GNSNVYTALQGQ
+1556 
-1568 AGNDTYIIDKALLTS
+1568 
-1583 SSYIHILDNATEENT
+1583 
-1598 LQLKSVSSSDISL
+1598 
-1611 KQSDSLIIISF
+1611 
-1622 NDSASTIRFGKDN
+1622 
-1635 LSFIVFDDGTV
+1635 
-1646 WDKAQIEANTI
+1646 
-1657 GKLLGTDAADNL
+1657 
-1669 QADAEI
+1669 
-1675 STIYSLGG
+1675 
-1683 NDTIQGGVQN
+1683 
-1693 DYLYGGD
+1693 
-1700 GDDTLVSNTGSD
+1700 
-1712 YLYGGSG
+1712 
-1719 NDTLIYGGNS
+1719 
-1729 NVYTALQGQAGNDTY
+1729 
-1744 IVDKALLTSSSS
+1744 
-1756 IHILDNAAEEN
+1756 
-1767 ILQLKSVSSGDIS
+1767 
-1780 LKQSDSLIIISFND
+1780 
-1794 SASTIRFGEGQL
+1794 
-1806 SSIVFDD
+1806 
-1813 GTVWDKAQIEQH
+1813 
-1825 IAEPVFGTT
+1825 
-1834 GNDVIET
+1834 
-1841 NIPNQSYSYILG
+1841 
-1853 DGADTVVFNILDNT
+1853 
-1867 DNLGGNVK
+1867 
-1875 TEWTDF
+1875 
-1881 NLSENDK
+1881 
-1888 LDLSQLLIN
+1888 
-1897 NNGNLQEF
+1897 
-1905 ITVKDT
+1905 
-1911 QAGVVMSVDRDGSNQ
+1911 
-1926 STYHSQELILL
+1926 
-1937 TGKHYTLED
+1937 
-1946 LMASNAFI
+1946 
-1954 H
+1954 

>member
-1 MQNILTFIKNGQK
+1 
-14 FTLDASNIKSVRDT
+14 
-28 GNGFEI
+28 
-34 TLKSG
+34 
-39 EIIQADSYSVTPNTQ
+39 
-54 PVEQVSSQQVEN
+54 
-66 NSEADEEFEKEEVLK
+66 
-81 EKSLLDSQ
+81 
-89 TMLWGGA
+89 
-96 AIALGGI
+96 
-103 AIAASGSGGSDGS
+103 
-116 APSDQTPPASLT
+116 
-128 KILSKD
+128 
-134 GKAVSG
+134 
-140 LTEAGATVIVE
+140 
-151 NSAGKVIGSA
+151 
-161 KAGADG
+161 
-167 TYLINLDKAY
+167 
-177 INGEILKVSAQDT
+177 
-190 AGNSTVKQ
+190 
-198 ELIAS
+198 
-203 DITAP
+203 
-208 TLTHVISSNGKT
+208 
-220 ITGLTEANST
+220 
-230 VTVKD
+230 
-235 SSGKIIGT
+235 
-243 AKSDNDGKYTVI
+243 
-255 LDKAYLNGENLTIS
+255 
-269 AEDLAGNKS
+269 
-278 TIQTILAD
+278 
-286 DKTAPIGLTVAID
+286 
-299 TAGKVVTG
+299 
-307 VTEANAVVT
+307 
-316 VKNAAGIVVGTATA
+316 TA

-353 ASDQSGNATAPKTII
+353 ASDQSGNATVPKTIVAPDTTAPSSLTATIDAAGKAITGVTEANATVTVKDVVGTIVGTGTADATGKYSVTLDKIYLNGESLSAIAADQSGNVTAPKTII

-414 DTVGKYSI
+414 DTAGKYSI
-422 TLDKVYLNGES
+422 TLDKAYLNGES

-444 ATVPKTIVAPDTTA
+444 ATAATTIVAPDT
-458 PSSLTATIDAAGK
+458 
-471 AITGVTEA
+471 
-479 NATVTVKNVVGTI
+479 
-492 VGTGTADATGKYSV
+492 
-506 TLDKIY
+506 
-512 LNGESLSTIAAD
+512 
-524 KAGNATVPKIIV
+524 
-536 APDITA
+536 TA

-584 TGKYSVTLDKAYLN
+584 TGKYSVTLDK
-598 GESLNVTVADKA
+598 
-610 GNATVP
+610 
-616 KTIVAPD
+616 
-623 TTAPS
+623 
-628 SLTATIDAAGK
+628 
-639 AITGVTEANA
+639 
-649 TVTVKNVVGTIVGTG
+649 
-664 TADATGK
+664 
-671 YSVTLDK
+671 
-678 IYLNGESLS
+678 IYINGESLS

-695 NATVPKIIVAPDITA
+695 NATAATTIIASDTTA
-710 PSSLTATI
+710 PSSLIATI

-753 GKYSITLDKAY
+753 GKYSIKLDKAY

-795 SSLTAI
+795 SSLTAT
-801 IDAAGKVITGTT
+801 IDAAGKV
-813 EVGARVTV
+813 V
-821 KNVVGTIVGTG
+821 
-832 TADATG
+832 
-838 KYSVTLDK
+838 
-846 IYLNGESLSAI
+846 
-857 AADKAGNA
+857 AG
-865 TVPKIIVAPDI
+865 I
-876 TAPSSLTATI
+876 
-886 DASGK
+886 
-891 VVTGVTE
+891 TE
-898 ANAVVTVKN
+898 A
-907 TAGTVVGT
+907 
-915 GTADATGKYS
+915 D
-925 ITLDK
+925 
-930 AYLNGE
+930 
-936 SLNAIAADKVGNTTT
+936 
-951 PKTIIAP
+951 
-958 DTTAPSSLTAIIDAA
+958 
-973 GKVITGTTEVGARV
+973 ARV

-993 AVYKEVTVLETQTV
+993 AVYKEVTVLETQFI
-1007 LNETV
+1007 LSESV
-1012 QSNYL
+1012 QTNYL

-1048 STLSGANLNTSLTG
+1048 SILSGASLNTRLTG
-1062 SISQA
+1062 NVSQA
-1067 GNGNYSIDLAQGS
+1067 GDGNYSIDLAQGS

-1095 SIVPVINVNVTQ
+1095 SMVPVINVNVTQ
-1107 EVPKTILEVDHYETK
+1107 EVPTTILEVDHYETK
-1122 VVGAANADEA
+1122 VVGTANADEA

-1146 ESLSVTAADQSDNK
+1146 ENLIATATDQSGNK
-1160 TEVKEVI
+1160 TEAKEVI
-1167 APDSTPPI
+1167 VPDSTPPI

-1186 EGQSVQGTTEANAT
+1186 EGQSVQGTTDANAT

-1357 GGNGDDTLVSNTG
+1357 GGDGDDTLVSNTG

-1825 IAEPVFGTT
+1825 IAESVFGTT

>member
-492 VGTGTADATGKYSV
+492 VG
-506 TLDKIY
+506 I
-512 LNGESLSTIAAD
+512 
-524 KAGNATVPKIIV
+524 
-536 APDITA
+536 
-542 PSSLTATIDA
+542 
-552 AGKAIT
+552 
-558 GVTEANATVTVK
+558 
-570 DVVGTIVGTGTADV
+570 
-584 TGKYSVTLDKAYLN
+584 
-598 GESLNVTVADKA
+598 
-610 GNATVP
+610 
-616 KTIVAPD
+616 
-623 TTAPS
+623 
-628 SLTATIDAAGK
+628 
-639 AITGVTEANA
+639 
-649 TVTVKNVVGTIVGTG
+649 
-664 TADATGK
+664 
-671 YSVTLDK
+671 
-678 IYLNGESLS
+678 
-687 AIAADKAG
+687 
-695 NATVPKIIVAPDITA
+695 
-710 PSSLTATI
+710 
-718 DASGKVV
+718 
-725 TGVTEANAVVTVK
+725 
-738 NTAGTVV
+738 
-745 GTGTADAT
+745 
-753 GKYSITLDKAY
+753 
-764 LNGESLNAI
+764 
-773 AADKVGNTT
+773 
-782 TPKTIIAPDTTAP
+782 
-795 SSLTAI
+795 
-801 IDAAGKVITGTT
+801 
-813 EVGARVTV
+813 
-821 KNVVGTIVGTG
+821 G

-1217 ASGYYNVILNT
+1217 ASGHYTVILNT
-1228 VYEDGELLKVIA
+1228 VYENGESLKVIA
-1240 ADAKGNE
+1240 TDNKGNE
-1247 SSININTPDITAPI
+1247 NLLQLNAPDTTAPI
-1261 LANLFNYDVST
+1261 LANLFSYDLST

-1280 SDSYIVEQKIGDAWV
+1280 SDSYFVEQKIDGAWV
-1295 QVNVEEK
+1295 HVNIEEK
-1302 FDWLNTEF
+1302 FDWLNVEY
-1310 RVTAKDLAG
+1310 RVTATDQAG
-1319 NSSQPLTIIINT
+1319 NSSQPLTTIINT
-1331 ASGTYKPTDPTFIQ
+1331 ASGTYKPTDPTFTQ

-1350 IGNDYLY
+1350 TGNDYLY
-1357 GGNGDDTLVSNTG
+1357 GGNGDDTLISNG
-1370 SDYLYGGSGN
+1370 DSDSLYGGSGN

-1387 NSNVYTALQGQAGND
+1387 NSPNIYTGLIGEAGND

-1409 LLTSSSSIH
+1409 LLGSLSYVH
-1418 ILDNAAEENIL
+1418 ILDNTNEQNTL
-1429 QLKSVSSGDISL
+1429 YLKSVSADEIIL
-1441 KQSDSLIIISFN
+1441 KQASADRIITFN
-1453 DSASTIRF
+1453 DSTATIHF

-1480 QIEANTIGKLL
+1480 QIEANIIGRLL
-1491 GTDAADNLQADAEIS
+1491 GTDGDDHLQADANYS
-1506 TIYGLG
+1506 VIYGL
-1512 GNDTIQGGVQNDYL
+1512 D
-1526 YGDDGDDTL
+1526 
-1535 VSNTGSDYLYG
+1535 
-1546 GAGNDTLIYG
+1546 
-1556 GNSNVYTALQGQ
+1556 
-1568 AGNDTYIIDKALLTS
+1568 
-1583 SSYIHILDNATEENT
+1583 
-1598 LQLKSVSSSDISL
+1598 
-1611 KQSDSLIIISF
+1611 
-1622 NDSASTIRFGKDN
+1622 
-1635 LSFIVFDDGTV
+1635 
-1646 WDKAQIEANTI
+1646 
-1657 GKLLGTDAADNL
+1657 
-1669 QADAEI
+1669 
-1675 STIYSLGG
+1675 G

-1693 DYLYGGD
+1693 DYLYGGN
-1700 GDDTLVSNTGSD
+1700 GDDTLISNGGSD
-1712 YLYGGSG
+1712 SLYGGSG

-1729 NVYTALQGQAGNDTY
+1729 PNVYTGLIGEAGNDTY
-1744 IVDKALLTSSSS
+1744 IVDKALLGSLSYV
-1756 IHILDNAAEEN
+1756 HILDNTNEQN
-1767 ILQLKSVSSGDIS
+1767 TLYLKSVSADEII
-1780 LKQSDSLIIISFND
+1780 LKQTSADRVITFND
-1794 SASTIRFGEGQL
+1794 STATIHFGEGQL

-1813 GTVWDKAQIEQH
+1813 GTTWDKAQIEANIIGRLLGTDGDDHSQADANYSVIYGLDGNDTIQGGVQNDYLYGGNGDDTLISNGGSDSLYGGSGNDTLIYGGNSPNIYTGLIGEAGNDTYIVDKAFLGSLSYVHILDNTNEQNTLYLKSVSADEIILKQTSADRVITFNDSTATIHFGEGQLSSIVFDDGTTWDKAQIEQH
-1825 IAEPVFGTT
+1825 IAKTVVGTFD
-1834 GNDVIET
+1834 NDVVET
-1841 NIPNQSYSYILG
+1841 ATANQTYSYTL
-1853 DGADTVVFNILDNT
+1853 DTGADTLIFKVLDDI
-1867 DNLGGNVK
+1867 DNLGGNSNG
-1875 TEWTDF
+1875 EWTDF

>member
-39 EIIQADSYSVTPNTQ
+39 EIIQAESYSVTPNTQ

-208 TLTHVISSNGKT
+208 TLTHAIFSNGKT

-243 AKSDNDGKYTVI
+243 AKSDNDGKYTVL

-299 TAGKVVTG
+299 TAGKVVKG

-404 AGIVVGTATA
+404 AGIVVGIATA
-414 DTVGKYSI
+414 DATGKYSV
-422 TLDKVYLNGES
+422 TLNKAYLNGES

-492 VGTGTADATGKYSV
+492 VGTA
-506 TLDKIY
+506 
-512 LNGESLSTIAAD
+512 
-524 KAGNATVPKIIV
+524 
-536 APDITA
+536 
-542 PSSLTATIDA
+542 
-552 AGKAIT
+552 
-558 GVTEANATVTVK
+558 
-570 DVVGTIVGTGTADV
+570 
-584 TGKYSVTLDKAYLN
+584 
-598 GESLNVTVADKA
+598 
-610 GNATVP
+610 
-616 KTIVAPD
+616 
-623 TTAPS
+623 
-628 SLTATIDAAGK
+628 
-639 AITGVTEANA
+639 
-649 TVTVKNVVGTIVGTG
+649 

-745 GTGTADAT
+745 GTGTADVT
-753 GKYSITLDKAY
+753 GKYSVTLDKAY
-764 LNGESLNAI
+764 LNGESLNVTV
-773 AADKVGNTT
+773 ADKAGNATV
-782 TPKTIIAPDTTAP
+782 PKTIVAPDTTAP
-795 SSLTAI
+795 SSLTAT
-801 IDAAGKVITGTT
+801 IDAAGKAITGVT
-813 EVGARVTV
+813 EANATVTV

-1122 VVGAANADEA
+1122 VVGTANADEA

-1302 FDWLNTEF
+1302 FDWLNVEY
-1310 RVTAKDLAG
+1310 RVTATDQAG
-1319 NSSQPLTIIINT
+1319 NSSQPLTTIINT
-1331 ASGTYKPTDPTFIQ
+1331 ASGTYKPTDPTFTQ

-1350 IGNDYLY
+1350 TGNDYLY
-1357 GGNGDDTLVSNTG
+1357 GGNGDDTLISNG
-1370 SDYLYGGSGN
+1370 DSDSLYGGSGN

-1387 NSNVYTALQGQAGND
+1387 NSPNIYTGLIGEAGND

-1409 LLTSSSSIH
+1409 LLGSLSYVH
-1418 ILDNAAEENIL
+1418 ILDNTNEQNTL
-1429 QLKSVSSGDISL
+1429 YLKSVSADEIIL
-1441 KQSDSLIIISFN
+1441 KQASADRIITFN
-1453 DSASTIRF
+1453 DSTATIHF

-1480 QIEANTIGKLL
+1480 QIEANIIGRLL
-1491 GTDAADNLQADAEIS
+1491 GTDGDDHLQADANYS
-1506 TIYGLG
+1506 VIYGLD
-1512 GNDTIQGGVQNDYL
+1512 GNDTIQGGLQNDYL
-1526 YGDDGDDTL
+1526 YGGNGDDTL
-1535 VSNTGSDYLYG
+1535 ISNGGSDSLYG
-1546 GAGNDTLIYG
+1546 GSGKDTLIYG
-1556 GNSNVYTALQGQ
+1556 GNSPNVYTG
-1568 AGNDTYIIDKALLTS
+1568 
-1583 SSYIHILDNATEENT
+1583 
-1598 LQLKSVSSSDISL
+1598 
-1611 KQSDSLIIISF
+1611 LI
-1622 NDSASTIRFGKDN
+1622 G
-1635 LSFIVFDDGTV
+1635 
-1646 WDKAQIEANTI
+1646 E
-1657 GKLLGTDAADNL
+1657 
-1669 QADAEI
+1669 
-1675 STIYSLGG
+1675 
-1683 NDTIQGGVQN
+1683 
-1693 DYLYGGD
+1693 
-1700 GDDTLVSNTGSD
+1700 
-1712 YLYGGSG
+1712 
-1719 NDTLIYGGNS
+1719 
-1729 NVYTALQGQAGNDTY
+1729 AGNDTY
-1744 IVDKALLTSSSS
+1744 IVDKALLGSLSYV
-1756 IHILDNAAEEN
+1756 HILDNTNEQN
-1767 ILQLKSVSSGDIS
+1767 TLYLKSVSADEII
-1780 LKQSDSLIIISFND
+1780 LKQTSADRVITFND
-1794 SASTIRFGEGQL
+1794 STATIHFGEGQL

-1813 GTVWDKAQIEQH
+1813 GTTWDKAQIEQH
-1825 IAEPVFGTT
+1825 IAKTVVGTFD
-1834 GNDVIET
+1834 NDVVET
-1841 NIPNQSYSYILG
+1841 ATANQTYSYTL
-1853 DGADTVVFNILDNT
+1853 DTGADTLIFKVLDDI
-1867 DNLGGNVK
+1867 DNLGGNSNG
-1875 TEWTDF
+1875 EWTDF

>member
-39 EIIQADSYSVTPNTQ
+39 EIIQAESYSVTPNTQ

-103 AIAASGSGGSDGS
+103 AIAASGSGGS

-208 TLTHVISSNGKT
+208 TLTHAISSNGKT

-269 AEDLAGNKS
+269 AEDLVGNKS

-299 TAGKVVTG
+299 TAGKVVKG

-414 DTVGKYSI
+414 DATGKYSV
-422 TLDKVYLNGES
+422 TLNKAYLNGES

-512 LNGESLSTIAAD
+512 LNGESLS
-524 KAGNATVPKIIV
+524 
-536 APDITA
+536 
-542 PSSLTATIDA
+542 
-552 AGKAIT
+552 
-558 GVTEANATVTVK
+558 
-570 DVVGTIVGTGTADV
+570 
-584 TGKYSVTLDKAYLN
+584 
-598 GESLNVTVADKA
+598 
-610 GNATVP
+610 
-616 KTIVAPD
+616 
-623 TTAPS
+623 
-628 SLTATIDAAGK
+628 
-639 AITGVTEANA
+639 
-649 TVTVKNVVGTIVGTG
+649 
-664 TADATGK
+664 
-671 YSVTLDK
+671 
-678 IYLNGESLS
+678 

-695 NATVPKIIVAPDITA
+695 NTTAATTIIASDTTA
-710 PSSLTATI
+710 PSSLIATI

-795 SSLTAI
+795 SSLIAT
-801 IDAAGKVITGTT
+801 IDAAGKV
-813 EVGARVTV
+813 
-821 KNVVGTIVGTG
+821 
-832 TADATG
+832 
-838 KYSVTLDK
+838 
-846 IYLNGESLSAI
+846 
-857 AADKAGNA
+857 
-865 TVPKIIVAPDI
+865 VA
-876 TAPSSLTATI
+876 
-886 DASGK
+886 
-891 VVTGVTE
+891 GVTE
-898 ANAVVTVKN
+898 A
-907 TAGTVVGT
+907 
-915 GTADATGKYS
+915 D
-925 ITLDK
+925 
-930 AYLNGE
+930 
-936 SLNAIAADKVGNTTT
+936 
-951 PKTIIAP
+951 
-958 DTTAPSSLTAIIDAA
+958 
-973 GKVITGTTEVGARV
+973 ARV

-993 AVYKEVTVLETQTV
+993 AVYKEVTVLETQFI
-1007 LNETV
+1007 LSESV
-1012 QSNYL
+1012 QTNYL

-1048 STLSGANLNTSLTG
+1048 SILSGASLNTRLTG
-1062 SISQA
+1062 NVSQA
-1067 GNGNYSIDLAQGS
+1067 GDGNYSIDLAQGS

-1095 SIVPVINVNVTQ
+1095 SMVPVINVNVTQ

-1526 YGDDGDDTL
+1526 YGGDGDDTL

-1546 GAGNDTLIYG
+1546 GSGNDTLIYG

-1568 AGNDTYIIDKALLTS
+1568 AGNDTYIVDKALLTS

-1675 STIYSLGG
+1675 STIYGLGG

-1780 LKQSDSLIIISFND
+1780 LKQSDLLIIISFND

-1834 GNDVIET
+1834 VNDVIET

-1881 NLSENDK
+1881 NLVENDK
-1888 LDLSQLLIN
+1888 IDFSQLFIN
-1897 NNGNLQEF
+1897 DSGDLQDY

-1911 QAGVVMSVDRDGSNQ
+1911 EAGLIISVDRDGSSQ

>member
-39 EIIQADSYSVTPNTQ
+39 EIIQAESYSVTPNTP

-208 TLTHVISSNGKT
+208 TLTHAIFSNGKT

-299 TAGKVVTG
+299 TAGKFVTG

-316 VKNAAGIVVGTATA
+316 IKNTAGTVVGTATA

-404 AGIVVGTATA
+404 AGIVVGT
-414 DTVGKYSI
+414 
-422 TLDKVYLNGES
+422 
-433 LNVTAADKAGN
+433 
-444 ATVPKTIVAPDTTA
+444 
-458 PSSLTATIDAAGK
+458 
-471 AITGVTEA
+471 
-479 NATVTVKNVVGTI
+479 
-492 VGTGTADATGKYSV
+492 
-506 TLDKIY
+506 
-512 LNGESLSTIAAD
+512 
-524 KAGNATVPKIIV
+524 
-536 APDITA
+536 
-542 PSSLTATIDA
+542 
-552 AGKAIT
+552 
-558 GVTEANATVTVK
+558 
-570 DVVGTIVGTGTADV
+570 
-584 TGKYSVTLDKAYLN
+584 
-598 GESLNVTVADKA
+598 
-610 GNATVP
+610 
-616 KTIVAPD
+616 
-623 TTAPS
+623 
-628 SLTATIDAAGK
+628 
-639 AITGVTEANA
+639 
-649 TVTVKNVVGTIVGTG
+649 G

-695 NATVPKIIVAPDITA
+695 NATVPKTIIAPDTTA
-710 PSSLTATI
+710 PSSLIATI

-795 SSLTAI
+795 SSLI
-801 IDAAGKVITGTT
+801 
-813 EVGARVTV
+813 
-821 KNVVGTIVGTG
+821 
-832 TADATG
+832 
-838 KYSVTLDK
+838 
-846 IYLNGESLSAI
+846 
-857 AADKAGNA
+857 
-865 TVPKIIVAPDI
+865 
-876 TAPSSLTATI
+876 ATI

-891 VVTGVTE
+891 VVAGVTE
-898 ANAVVTVKN
+898 A
-907 TAGTVVGT
+907 
-915 GTADATGKYS
+915 D
-925 ITLDK
+925 
-930 AYLNGE
+930 
-936 SLNAIAADKVGNTTT
+936 
-951 PKTIIAP
+951 
-958 DTTAPSSLTAIIDAA
+958 
-973 GKVITGTTEVGARV
+973 ARV
-987 TVEQVT
+987 TIEQVT
-993 AVYKEVTVLETQTV
+993 AVYKEVTVLETQFI
-1007 LNETV
+1007 LSESV
-1012 QSNYL
+1012 QTNYL

-1048 STLSGANLNTSLTG
+1048 SILSGASLNTRLTG
-1062 SISQA
+1062 NVSQA
-1067 GNGNYSIDLAQGS
+1067 GDGNYSIDLAQGS

-1085 TYTLTVNYSS
+1085 TYTLIVNYSS
-1095 SIVPVINVNVTQ
+1095 SMAPVINVNVTQ
-1107 EVPKTILEVDHYETK
+1107 EVPTTILEVDHYETK
-1122 VVGAANADEA
+1122 VVGTANADEA

-1146 ESLSVTAADQSDNK
+1146 ENLIVTATDQSGNK
-1160 TEVKEVI
+1160 TEAKEVI
-1167 APDSTPPI
+1167 VPDITPPI

-1186 EGQSVQGTTEANAT
+1186 EGQVVQGTTEANVTVT
-1200 IIVKNTAGDV
+1200 IKNAVGDV

-1217 ASGYYNVILNT
+1217 ASGHYSVILNT
-1228 VYEDGELLKVIA
+1228 VYENGELLKVIA
-1240 ADAKGNE
+1240 TDNKGNE
-1247 SSININTPDITAPI
+1247 NLLQLNAPDTTAPM
-1261 LANLFNYDVST
+1261 LANLFSYDLST

-1280 SDSYIVEQKIGDAWV
+1280 SDSYFVEQKIDGAWV
-1295 QVNVEEK
+1295 HVNIEEK
-1302 FDWLNTEF
+1302 FDWLNVEY
-1310 RVTAKDLAG
+1310 RVTATDQAG
-1319 NSSQPLTIIINT
+1319 NSSQPLTTIINT
-1331 ASGTYKPTDPTFIQ
+1331 ASGTYKPTDPTFTQ

-1350 IGNDYLY
+1350 TGNDYLY
-1357 GGNGDDTLVSNTG
+1357 GGNGDDTLISNG
-1370 SDYLYGGSGN
+1370 DSDSLYGGSGN

-1387 NSNVYTALQGQAGND
+1387 NSPNIYTGLIGEAGND

-1409 LLTSSSSIH
+1409 LL
-1418 ILDNAAEENIL
+1418 
-1429 QLKSVSSGDISL
+1429 
-1441 KQSDSLIIISFN
+1441 
-1453 DSASTIRF
+1453 
-1461 GEGQLSSIVFDDG
+1461 
-1474 TVWNKA
+1474 
-1480 QIEANTIGKLL
+1480 
-1491 GTDAADNLQADAEIS
+1491 
-1506 TIYGLG
+1506 
-1512 GNDTIQGGVQNDYL
+1512 
-1526 YGDDGDDTL
+1526 
-1535 VSNTGSDYLYG
+1535 GS
-1546 GAGNDTLIYG
+1546 
-1556 GNSNVYTALQGQ
+1556 
-1568 AGNDTYIIDKALLTS
+1568 
-1583 SSYIHILDNATEENT
+1583 
-1598 LQLKSVSSSDISL
+1598 
-1611 KQSDSLIIISF
+1611 
-1622 NDSASTIRFGKDN
+1622 
-1635 LSFIVFDDGTV
+1635 
-1646 WDKAQIEANTI
+1646 
-1657 GKLLGTDAADNL
+1657 
-1669 QADAEI
+1669 
-1675 STIYSLGG
+1675 
-1683 NDTIQGGVQN
+1683 
-1693 DYLYGGD
+1693 
-1700 GDDTLVSNTGSD
+1700 
-1712 YLYGGSG
+1712 
-1719 NDTLIYGGNS
+1719 
-1729 NVYTALQGQAGNDTY
+1729 
-1744 IVDKALLTSSSS
+1744 
-1756 IHILDNAAEEN
+1756 
-1767 ILQLKSVSSGDIS
+1767 
-1780 LKQSDSLIIISFND
+1780 
-1794 SASTIRFGEGQL
+1794 
-1806 SSIVFDD
+1806 
-1813 GTVWDKAQIEQH
+1813 
-1825 IAEPVFGTT
+1825 
-1834 GNDVIET
+1834 
-1841 NIPNQSYSYILG
+1841 
-1853 DGADTVVFNILDNT
+1853 
-1867 DNLGGNVK
+1867 
-1875 TEWTDF
+1875 
-1881 NLSENDK
+1881 
-1888 LDLSQLLIN
+1888 
-1897 NNGNLQEF
+1897 
-1905 ITVKDT
+1905 
-1911 QAGVVMSVDRDGSNQ
+1911 
-1926 STYHSQELILL
+1926 
-1937 TGKHYTLED
+1937 
-1946 LMASNAFI
+1946 
-1954 H
+1954 

>member
-103 AIAASGSGGSDGS
+103 AIAASGSGGSGGS

-134 GKAVSG
+134 GNTVSG

-208 TLTHVISSNGKT
+208 TLTHAISSNGKT

-342 VYLNGESLSAT
+342 VYLNGESL
-353 ASDQSGNATAPKTII
+353 N
-368 APDTTAPSSLTASIG
+368 
-383 TAGKVVTG
+383 
-391 VTEANAVV
+391 V
-399 TVKNA
+399 TV
-404 AGIVVGTATA
+404 
-414 DTVGKYSI
+414 
-422 TLDKVYLNGES
+422 
-433 LNVTAADKAGN
+433 
-444 ATVPKTIVAPDTTA
+444 
-458 PSSLTATIDAAGK
+458 
-471 AITGVTEA
+471 
-479 NATVTVKNVVGTI
+479 
-492 VGTGTADATGKYSV
+492 
-506 TLDKIY
+506 
-512 LNGESLSTIAAD
+512 AD

-718 DASGKVV
+718 DAAGKAI
-725 TGVTEANAVVTVK
+725 TGVTEANATVTVK
-738 NTAGTVV
+738 DVVGTIV
-745 GTGTADAT
+745 GTGTADVT
-753 GKYSITLDKAY
+753 GKYSVTLDKAY
-764 LNGESLNAI
+764 LNGESLNVTV
-773 AADKVGNTT
+773 ADKAGNATV
-782 TPKTIIAPDTTAP
+782 PKTIVAPDTTAP
-795 SSLTAI
+795 SSLTAT
-801 IDAAGKVITGTT
+801 IDAAGKAITGVT
-813 EVGARVTV
+813 EANATVTV

-857 AADKAGNA
+857 AADKAGNTTAA
-865 TVPKIIVAPDI
+865 TTIIASDT
-876 TAPSSLTATI
+876 TAPSSLIATI

-958 DTTAPSSLTAIIDAA
+958 DTTAPSSLTATIDAA
-973 GKVITGTTEVGARV
+973 GKVVAGITEADARV

-993 AVYKEVTVLETQTV
+993 AVYKEVTVLETQFI
-1007 LNETV
+1007 LSESV
-1012 QSNYL
+1012 QTNYL

-1048 STLSGANLNTSLTG
+1048 SILSGASLNTRLTG
-1062 SISQA
+1062 NVSQA
-1067 GNGNYSIDLAQGS
+1067 GDGNYSIDLAQGS
-1080 VLPPG
+1080 VLPSG

-1095 SIVPVINVNVTQ
+1095 SMVPVINVNVTQ
-1107 EVPKTILEVDHYETK
+1107 EVPTTILEVDHYETK
-1122 VVGAANADEA
+1122 VVGTANADEA

-1146 ESLSVTAADQSDNK
+1146 ENLIAIATDQSGNK
-1160 TEVKEVI
+1160 TEAKEVI
-1167 APDSTPPI
+1167 VPDITPPI

-1186 EGQSVQGTTEANAT
+1186 EGQVVQGTTEANVTVT
-1200 IIVKNTAGDV
+1200 IKNAAGDV

-1217 ASGYYNVILNT
+1217 ASGHYTVILNT
-1228 VYEDGELLKVIA
+1228 VYENGESLKVIA
-1240 ADAKGNE
+1240 TDNKGNE
-1247 SSININTPDITAPI
+1247 NLLQLNAPDTTAPI
-1261 LANLFNYDVST
+1261 LTNLFSYDLST

-1280 SDSYIVEQKIGDAWV
+1280 SDSYFVEQKIDGAWV
-1295 QVNVEEK
+1295 HVNIEEK
-1302 FDWLNTEF
+1302 FDWLNVEY
-1310 RVTAKDLAG
+1310 RVTATDQAG
-1319 NSSQPLTIIINT
+1319 NSSQPLTTIINT
-1331 ASGTYKPTDPTFIQ
+1331 ASGTYKPTDPTFTQ

-1350 IGNDYLY
+1350 TGNDYLY
-1357 GGNGDDTLVSNTG
+1357 GSNGDDTLISNG
-1370 SDYLYGGSGN
+1370 DSDRLYGGSGN

-1387 NSNVYTALQGQAGND
+1387 NSPNVYTGLIGEAGND

-1409 LLTSSSSIH
+1409 LLGSLSYVH
-1418 ILDNAAEENIL
+1418 ILDNTNEQNTL
-1429 QLKSVSSGDISL
+1429 YLKSVSADEIIL
-1441 KQSDSLIIISFN
+1441 KQTSADRVITFN
-1453 DSASTIRF
+1453 
-1461 GEGQLSSIVFDDG
+1461 
-1474 TVWNKA
+1474 
-1480 QIEANTIGKLL
+1480 
-1491 GTDAADNLQADAEIS
+1491 
-1506 TIYGLG
+1506 
-1512 GNDTIQGGVQNDYL
+1512 
-1526 YGDDGDDTL
+1526 
-1535 VSNTGSDYLYG
+1535 
-1546 GAGNDTLIYG
+1546 
-1556 GNSNVYTALQGQ
+1556 
-1568 AGNDTYIIDKALLTS
+1568 
-1583 SSYIHILDNATEENT
+1583 
-1598 LQLKSVSSSDISL
+1598 
-1611 KQSDSLIIISF
+1611 
-1622 NDSASTIRFGKDN
+1622 
-1635 LSFIVFDDGTV
+1635 
-1646 WDKAQIEANTI
+1646 
-1657 GKLLGTDAADNL
+1657 
-1669 QADAEI
+1669 
-1675 STIYSLGG
+1675 
-1683 NDTIQGGVQN
+1683 
-1693 DYLYGGD
+1693 
-1700 GDDTLVSNTGSD
+1700 
-1712 YLYGGSG
+1712 
-1719 NDTLIYGGNS
+1719 
-1729 NVYTALQGQAGNDTY
+1729 
-1744 IVDKALLTSSSS
+1744 
-1756 IHILDNAAEEN
+1756 
-1767 ILQLKSVSSGDIS
+1767 
-1780 LKQSDSLIIISFND
+1780 
-1794 SASTIRFGEGQL
+1794 
-1806 SSIVFDD
+1806 
-1813 GTVWDKAQIEQH
+1813 
-1825 IAEPVFGTT
+1825 
-1834 GNDVIET
+1834 
-1841 NIPNQSYSYILG
+1841 
-1853 DGADTVVFNILDNT
+1853 
-1867 DNLGGNVK
+1867 
-1875 TEWTDF
+1875 
-1881 NLSENDK
+1881 
-1888 LDLSQLLIN
+1888 
-1897 NNGNLQEF
+1897 
-1905 ITVKDT
+1905 
-1911 QAGVVMSVDRDGSNQ
+1911 
-1926 STYHSQELILL
+1926 
-1937 TGKHYTLED
+1937 
-1946 LMASNAFI
+1946 
-1954 H
+1954 

>member
-39 EIIQADSYSVTPNTQ
+39 EIIQAESYSVTPNTQ

-208 TLTHVISSNGKT
+208 TLTHAISSNGKT

-255 LDKAYLNGENLTIS
+255 LDKAYLNGENLSIS

-299 TAGKVVTG
+299 TAGKFVTG

-316 VKNAAGIVVGTATA
+316 IKNTVGTVVGTATA

-414 DTVGKYSI
+414 D
-422 TLDKVYLNGES
+422 
-433 LNVTAADKAGN
+433 
-444 ATVPKTIVAPDTTA
+444 
-458 PSSLTATIDAAGK
+458 
-471 AITGVTEA
+471 
-479 NATVTVKNVVGTI
+479 
-492 VGTGTADATGKYSV
+492 ATGKYSV
-506 TLDKIY
+506 TLDKAY
-512 LNGESLSTIAAD
+512 LNGESLSITATD
-524 KAGNATVPKIIV
+524 KAGNATAPKIIV

-570 DVVGTIVGTGTADV
+570 NVVGTVVGTGTADV

-598 GESLNVTVADKA
+598 GESLNVTAVDKA

-616 KTIVAPD
+616 KTIIAPD

-628 SLTATIDAAGK
+628 NLTATIDAAGE
-639 AITGVTEANA
+639 AI
-649 TVTVKNVVGTIVGTG
+649 
-664 TADATGK
+664 
-671 YSVTLDK
+671 
-678 IYLNGESLS
+678 
-687 AIAADKAG
+687 
-695 NATVPKIIVAPDITA
+695 
-710 PSSLTATI
+710 
-718 DASGKVV
+718 

-738 NTAGTVV
+738 NAAGIVV

-795 SSLTAI
+795 SSLI
-801 IDAAGKVITGTT
+801 
-813 EVGARVTV
+813 
-821 KNVVGTIVGTG
+821 
-832 TADATG
+832 
-838 KYSVTLDK
+838 
-846 IYLNGESLSAI
+846 
-857 AADKAGNA
+857 
-865 TVPKIIVAPDI
+865 
-876 TAPSSLTATI
+876 ATI

-891 VVTGVTE
+891 VVAGVTE
-898 ANAVVTVKN
+898 A
-907 TAGTVVGT
+907 
-915 GTADATGKYS
+915 D
-925 ITLDK
+925 
-930 AYLNGE
+930 
-936 SLNAIAADKVGNTTT
+936 
-951 PKTIIAP
+951 
-958 DTTAPSSLTAIIDAA
+958 
-973 GKVITGTTEVGARV
+973 ARV

-993 AVYKEVTVLETQTV
+993 AVYKEVTVLETQFI
-1007 LNETV
+1007 LSESV
-1012 QSNYL
+1012 QTNYL

-1048 STLSGANLNTSLTG
+1048 SILSGASLNTRLTG
-1062 SISQA
+1062 NVSQA
-1067 GNGNYSIDLAQGS
+1067 GEGNYSIDLAQGS

-1095 SIVPVINVNVTQ
+1095 SMVPVINVNVTQ
-1107 EVPKTILEVDHYETK
+1107 EVPTTILEVDHYETK
-1122 VVGAANADEA
+1122 VVGTANADEA

-1146 ESLSVTAADQSDNK
+1146 ENLIATATDQSGNK
-1160 TEVKEVI
+1160 TEAKEVI
-1167 APDSTPPI
+1167 VPDITPPI

-1186 EGQSVQGTTEANAT
+1186 EGQVVQGTTEANVTVTIKNAT
-1200 IIVKNTAGDV
+1200 GDV

-1217 ASGYYNVILNT
+1217 ASGYYSVILNT
-1228 VYEDGELLKVIA
+1228 VYENGELLKVIA
-1240 ADAKGNE
+1240 
-1247 SSININTPDITAPI
+1247 
-1261 LANLFNYDVST
+1261 T
-1272 DKIIFNAP
+1272 DK
-1280 SDSYIVEQKIGDAWV
+1280 SLSYV
-1295 QVNVEEK
+1295 
-1302 FDWLNTEF
+1302 
-1310 RVTAKDLAG
+1310 
-1319 NSSQPLTIIINT
+1319 
-1331 ASGTYKPTDPTFIQ
+1331 
-1345 IIKGS
+1345 
-1350 IGNDYLY
+1350 
-1357 GGNGDDTLVSNTG
+1357 
-1370 SDYLYGGSGN
+1370 
-1380 DTLIYGG
+1380 
-1387 NSNVYTALQGQAGND
+1387 
-1402 TYIVDKA
+1402 
-1409 LLTSSSSIH
+1409 H
-1418 ILDNAAEENIL
+1418 ILDNTNEQNTL
-1429 QLKSVSSGDISL
+1429 YLKSVSADEIIL
-1441 KQSDSLIIISFN
+1441 KQASADRIITFN
-1453 DSASTIRF
+1453 DSTATIHF

-1480 QIEANTIGKLL
+1480 QIEANIIGRLL
-1491 GTDAADNLQADAEIS
+1491 GTDGDDHLQADANYS
-1506 TIYGLG
+1506 VIYGL
-1512 GNDTIQGGVQNDYL
+1512 D
-1526 YGDDGDDTL
+1526 
-1535 VSNTGSDYLYG
+1535 
-1546 GAGNDTLIYG
+1546 
-1556 GNSNVYTALQGQ
+1556 
-1568 AGNDTYIIDKALLTS
+1568 
-1583 SSYIHILDNATEENT
+1583 
-1598 LQLKSVSSSDISL
+1598 
-1611 KQSDSLIIISF
+1611 
-1622 NDSASTIRFGKDN
+1622 
-1635 LSFIVFDDGTV
+1635 
-1646 WDKAQIEANTI
+1646 
-1657 GKLLGTDAADNL
+1657 
-1669 QADAEI
+1669 
-1675 STIYSLGG
+1675 G

-1693 DYLYGGD
+1693 DYLYGGN
-1700 GDDTLVSNTGSD
+1700 GDDTLISNGGSD
-1712 YLYGGSG
+1712 SLYGGSG

-1729 NVYTALQGQAGNDTY
+1729 PNVYTGLIGEAGNDTY
-1744 IVDKALLTSSSS
+1744 IVDKALLGSLSYV
-1756 IHILDNAAEEN
+1756 HILDNTNEQN
-1767 ILQLKSVSSGDIS
+1767 TLYLKSVSADEII
-1780 LKQSDSLIIISFND
+1780 LKQASADRIITFND
-1794 SASTIRFGEGQL
+1794 STATIHFGEGLL

-1813 GTVWDKAQIEQH
+1813 GTTWDKAQIEQH
-1825 IAEPVFGTT
+1825 IAKTVVGTFD
-1834 GNDVIET
+1834 NDVVET
-1841 NIPNQSYSYILG
+1841 ATANQTYSYTL
-1853 DGADTVVFNILDNT
+1853 DTGADTLIFKVLDDI
-1867 DNLGGNVK
+1867 DNLGGNSNG
-1875 TEWTDF
+1875 EWTDF

-1937 TGKHYTLED
+1937 TAKHYTLED

>member
-39 EIIQADSYSVTPNTQ
+39 EIIQADSYSITPNTQ

-96 AIALGGI
+96 AIAFGGI
-103 AIAASGSGGSDGS
+103 AIAASGSDGS

-208 TLTHVISSNGKT
+208 TLTHAISSNGKT

-316 VKNAAGIVVGTATA
+316 VKNAAGIIVGIATA
-330 DTAGK
+330 DATGK
-335 YSITLDK
+335 YSVTLNK
-342 VYLNGESLSAT
+342 A
-353 ASDQSGNATAPKTII
+353 
-368 APDTTAPSSLTASIG
+368 
-383 TAGKVVTG
+383 
-391 VTEANAVV
+391 
-399 TVKNA
+399 
-404 AGIVVGTATA
+404 
-414 DTVGKYSI
+414 
-422 TLDKVYLNGES
+422 YLNGES

-444 ATVPKTIVAPDTTA
+444 ATVPKTIIAPDTTA

-492 VGTGTADATGKYSV
+492 VGTGTADATGKYS
-506 TLDKIY
+506 I
-512 LNGESLSTIAAD
+512 
-524 KAGNATVPKIIV
+524 
-536 APDITA
+536 
-542 PSSLTATIDA
+542 
-552 AGKAIT
+552 
-558 GVTEANATVTVK
+558 
-570 DVVGTIVGTGTADV
+570 
-584 TGKYSVTLDKAYLN
+584 TLDKA
-598 GESLNVTVADKA
+598 
-610 GNATVP
+610 
-616 KTIVAPD
+616 
-623 TTAPS
+623 
-628 SLTATIDAAGK
+628 
-639 AITGVTEANA
+639 
-649 TVTVKNVVGTIVGTG
+649 
-664 TADATGK
+664 
-671 YSVTLDK
+671 
-678 IYLNGESLS
+678 YLNGESLS

-695 NATVPKIIVAPDITA
+695 NTTTPKTIIAPDTTA
-710 PSSLTATI
+710 PSSLIATIDASGKVVTGVTEANAVVTVKNTAGTVVGTGTADATGKYSITLDKAYLNGESLNAIAADKVGNTTTPKTIIAPDTTAPSSLIATI

-795 SSLTAI
+795 SSLTAT
-801 IDAAGKVITGTT
+801 IDAAGKV
-813 EVGARVTV
+813 
-821 KNVVGTIVGTG
+821 
-832 TADATG
+832 
-838 KYSVTLDK
+838 
-846 IYLNGESLSAI
+846 
-857 AADKAGNA
+857 
-865 TVPKIIVAPDI
+865 VA
-876 TAPSSLTATI
+876 
-886 DASGK
+886 
-891 VVTGVTE
+891 GVTE
-898 ANAVVTVKN
+898 A
-907 TAGTVVGT
+907 
-915 GTADATGKYS
+915 D
-925 ITLDK
+925 
-930 AYLNGE
+930 
-936 SLNAIAADKVGNTTT
+936 
-951 PKTIIAP
+951 
-958 DTTAPSSLTAIIDAA
+958 
-973 GKVITGTTEVGARV
+973 ARV

-993 AVYKEVTVLETQTV
+993 AVYKEVTVLETQFI
-1007 LNETV
+1007 LSESV
-1012 QSNYL
+1012 QTNYL

-1048 STLSGANLNTSLTG
+1048 SILSGASLNTRLTG
-1062 SISQA
+1062 NVSQA
-1067 GNGNYSIDLAQGS
+1067 GDGNYSIDLAQGS

-1095 SIVPVINVNVTQ
+1095 SMVPVINVNVTQ
-1107 EVPKTILEVDHYETK
+1107 EVPTTILEVDHYETK
-1122 VVGAANADEA
+1122 VVGTANADEA

-1146 ESLSVTAADQSDNK
+1146 ENLIVTATDQSGNK
-1160 TEVKEVI
+1160 TEAKEVI
-1167 APDSTPPI
+1167 VPDITPPI

-1186 EGQSVQGTTEANAT
+1186 EGQVVQGTTEANVTVT
-1200 IIVKNTAGDV
+1200 IKNAAGDV

-1217 ASGYYNVILNT
+1217 ASGHYSVILNT
-1228 VYEDGELLKVIA
+1228 VYENGELLKVIA
-1240 ADAKGNE
+1240 TDNKGNE
-1247 SSININTPDITAPI
+1247 NLLQLNAPDTTAPM
-1261 LANLFNYDVST
+1261 LANLFSYDLST

-1280 SDSYIVEQKIGDAWV
+1280 SDSYFVEQKIDGAWV
-1295 QVNVEEK
+1295 HVNIEEK
-1302 FDWLNTEF
+1302 FDWLNVEY
-1310 RVTAKDLAG
+1310 RVTATDQAG
-1319 NSSQPLTIIINT
+1319 NSSQPLTTIINT
-1331 ASGTYKPTDPTFIQ
+1331 ASGTYKPTDPTFTQ

-1350 IGNDYLY
+1350 TGNDYLY
-1357 GGNGDDTLVSNTG
+1357 GGNGDDTLISNG
-1370 SDYLYGGSGN
+1370 DSDSLYGGSGN

-1387 NSNVYTALQGQAGND
+1387 NSPNIYTGLIGEAGND

-1409 LLTSSSSIH
+1409 LLGSLSYVH
-1418 ILDNAAEENIL
+1418 ILDNTNEQNTL
-1429 QLKSVSSGDISL
+1429 YLKSVSADEIIL
-1441 KQSDSLIIISFN
+1441 KQASADRIITFN
-1453 DSASTIRF
+1453 DSTATIHF

-1474 TVWNKA
+1474 T
-1480 QIEANTIGKLL
+1480 T
-1491 GTDAADNLQADAEIS
+1491 
-1506 TIYGLG
+1506 
-1512 GNDTIQGGVQNDYL
+1512 
-1526 YGDDGDDTL
+1526 
-1535 VSNTGSDYLYG
+1535 
-1546 GAGNDTLIYG
+1546 
-1556 GNSNVYTALQGQ
+1556 
-1568 AGNDTYIIDKALLTS
+1568 
-1583 SSYIHILDNATEENT
+1583 
-1598 LQLKSVSSSDISL
+1598 
-1611 KQSDSLIIISF
+1611 
-1622 NDSASTIRFGKDN
+1622 
-1635 LSFIVFDDGTV
+1635 
-1646 WDKAQIEANTI
+1646 
-1657 GKLLGTDAADNL
+1657 
-1669 QADAEI
+1669 
-1675 STIYSLGG
+1675 
-1683 NDTIQGGVQN
+1683 
-1693 DYLYGGD
+1693 
-1700 GDDTLVSNTGSD
+1700 
-1712 YLYGGSG
+1712 
-1719 NDTLIYGGNS
+1719 
-1729 NVYTALQGQAGNDTY
+1729 
-1744 IVDKALLTSSSS
+1744 
-1756 IHILDNAAEEN
+1756 
-1767 ILQLKSVSSGDIS
+1767 
-1780 LKQSDSLIIISFND
+1780 
-1794 SASTIRFGEGQL
+1794 
-1806 SSIVFDD
+1806 
-1813 GTVWDKAQIEQH
+1813 WDKAQIEQH
-1825 IAEPVFGTT
+1825 IAKTVVGTFD
-1834 GNDVIET
+1834 NDVVET
-1841 NIPNQSYSYILG
+1841 ATANQTYSYTL
-1853 DGADTVVFNILDNT
+1853 DTGADTLIFKVLDDI
-1867 DNLGGNVK
+1867 DNLGGNSNG
-1875 TEWTDF
+1875 EWTDF

>member
-1 MQNILTFIKNGQK
+1 
-14 FTLDASNIKSVRDT
+14 
-28 GNGFEI
+28 
-34 TLKSG
+34 
-39 EIIQADSYSVTPNTQ
+39 
-54 PVEQVSSQQVEN
+54 
-66 NSEADEEFEKEEVLK
+66 
-81 EKSLLDSQ
+81 
-89 TMLWGGA
+89 
-96 AIALGGI
+96 
-103 AIAASGSGGSDGS
+103 
-116 APSDQTPPASLT
+116 
-128 KILSKD
+128 
-134 GKAVSG
+134 
-140 LTEAGATVIVE
+140 
-151 NSAGKVIGSA
+151 
-161 KAGADG
+161 
-167 TYLINLDKAY
+167 LI
-177 INGEILKVSAQDT
+177 
-190 AGNSTVKQ
+190 
-198 ELIAS
+198 
-203 DITAP
+203 
-208 TLTHVISSNGKT
+208 
-220 ITGLTEANST
+220 
-230 VTVKD
+230 
-235 SSGKIIGT
+235 
-243 AKSDNDGKYTVI
+243 
-255 LDKAYLNGENLTIS
+255 
-269 AEDLAGNKS
+269 
-278 TIQTILAD
+278 
-286 DKTAPIGLTVAID
+286 
-299 TAGKVVTG
+299 
-307 VTEANAVVT
+307 
-316 VKNAAGIVVGTATA
+316 
-330 DTAGK
+330 
-335 YSITLDK
+335 
-342 VYLNGESLSAT
+342 
-353 ASDQSGNATAPKTII
+353 
-368 APDTTAPSSLTASIG
+368 
-383 TAGKVVTG
+383 
-391 VTEANAVV
+391 
-399 TVKNA
+399 
-404 AGIVVGTATA
+404 
-414 DTVGKYSI
+414 
-422 TLDKVYLNGES
+422 
-433 LNVTAADKAGN
+433 
-444 ATVPKTIVAPDTTA
+444 
-458 PSSLTATIDAAGK
+458 ATIDAAGK
-471 AITGVTEA
+471 VVAGVTEA
-479 NATVTVKNVVGTI
+479 
-492 VGTGTADATGKYSV
+492 D
-506 TLDKIY
+506 
-512 LNGESLSTIAAD
+512 
-524 KAGNATVPKIIV
+524 
-536 APDITA
+536 
-542 PSSLTATIDA
+542 
-552 AGKAIT
+552 
-558 GVTEANATVTVK
+558 
-570 DVVGTIVGTGTADV
+570 
-584 TGKYSVTLDKAYLN
+584 
-598 GESLNVTVADKA
+598 
-610 GNATVP
+610 
-616 KTIVAPD
+616 
-623 TTAPS
+623 
-628 SLTATIDAAGK
+628 
-639 AITGVTEANA
+639 
-649 TVTVKNVVGTIVGTG
+649 
-664 TADATGK
+664 
-671 YSVTLDK
+671 
-678 IYLNGESLS
+678 
-687 AIAADKAG
+687 
-695 NATVPKIIVAPDITA
+695 
-710 PSSLTATI
+710 
-718 DASGKVV
+718 
-725 TGVTEANAVVTVK
+725 
-738 NTAGTVV
+738 
-745 GTGTADAT
+745 
-753 GKYSITLDKAY
+753 
-764 LNGESLNAI
+764 
-773 AADKVGNTT
+773 
-782 TPKTIIAPDTTAP
+782 
-795 SSLTAI
+795 
-801 IDAAGKVITGTT
+801 
-813 EVGARVTV
+813 
-821 KNVVGTIVGTG
+821 
-832 TADATG
+832 
-838 KYSVTLDK
+838 
-846 IYLNGESLSAI
+846 
-857 AADKAGNA
+857 
-865 TVPKIIVAPDI
+865 
-876 TAPSSLTATI
+876 
-886 DASGK
+886 
-891 VVTGVTE
+891 
-898 ANAVVTVKN
+898 
-907 TAGTVVGT
+907 
-915 GTADATGKYS
+915 
-925 ITLDK
+925 
-930 AYLNGE
+930 
-936 SLNAIAADKVGNTTT
+936 
-951 PKTIIAP
+951 
-958 DTTAPSSLTAIIDAA
+958 
-973 GKVITGTTEVGARV
+973 ARV

-993 AVYKEVTVLETQTV
+993 AVYKEVTVLETQFI
-1007 LNETV
+1007 LSESV
-1012 QSNYL
+1012 QTNYL

-1048 STLSGANLNTSLTG
+1048 SILSGASLNTRLTG
-1062 SISQA
+1062 NVSQA
-1067 GNGNYSIDLAQGS
+1067 GDGNYSIDLAQGS

-1095 SIVPVINVNVTQ
+1095 SMVPVINVNVTQ

-1402 TYIVDKA
+1402 TYI
-1409 LLTSSSSIH
+1409 
-1418 ILDNAAEENIL
+1418 
-1429 QLKSVSSGDISL
+1429 
-1441 KQSDSLIIISFN
+1441 
-1453 DSASTIRF
+1453 
-1461 GEGQLSSIVFDDG
+1461 
-1474 TVWNKA
+1474 
-1480 QIEANTIGKLL
+1480 
-1491 GTDAADNLQADAEIS
+1491 
-1506 TIYGLG
+1506 
-1512 GNDTIQGGVQNDYL
+1512 
-1526 YGDDGDDTL
+1526 
-1535 VSNTGSDYLYG
+1535 
-1546 GAGNDTLIYG
+1546 
-1556 GNSNVYTALQGQ
+1556 
-1568 AGNDTYIIDKALLTS
+1568 IDKALLTS

-1780 LKQSDSLIIISFND
+1780 LKQSDLLIIISFND

-1834 GNDVIET
+1834 VNDVIET

-1881 NLSENDK
+1881 NLVENDK
-1888 LDLSQLLIN
+1888 IDFSQLFIN
-1897 NNGNLQEF
+1897 DSGDLQDY

-1911 QAGVVMSVDRDGSNQ
+1911 EAGLIISVDRDGSSQ